1 MSVTNVTCKI
11 GDKEIKFE
19 TGKLALQAPGAVVV
33 TSGDTNVLVTTVANE
48 TVREGIDFFPLTVDV
63 EERMYSA
70 GKIPGG
76 FFRREG
82 RQTEKAILACRLID
96 RPLRPS
102 FKEGFRC
109 ETQIIATVLSVD
121 NENEYDVLALNA
133 ASLGLQLAGVPLDS
147 PIGAVRMSLI
157 NDNWVPQ
164 ASNTELEDSVFDM
177 VIAGNLNEKGEVDI
191 VMVEA
196 GASDNA
202 FEKIDAG
209 SKAPSEELVADGI
222 DSSKQ
227 FISELIAAQAELVS
241 KNDVP
246 VTDWPLVEDFSKEL
260 KSDIEDSY
268 KSEVENITSITDRK
282 ERSNKQSELEEQ
294 VVEKYINEEEDNTK
308 AIKLAFKSLVKN
320 VVRDRVISGGERLDG
335 RSPTDIREI
344 SAEIGL
350 LPTVHGSSLFL
361 RGETQVLNVTTL
373 GMGRLEQMLDT
384 IDTVTS
390 KRYMHHYNFP
400 PYSTGEA
407 YMMRGPKRREI
418 GHGALAEKALV
429 PVIPTKIDFPY
440 TIRVVSE
447 AISSNGS
454 TSQASVC
461 ASSLSLMAA
470 GVPIREHVAGIAMGL
485 ISKDENYVTLTD
497 ILGAEDALGD
507 MDFKVAGTR
516 NVITALQLDM
526 KIEGLPS
533 DVLRKALNQAMD
545 ARHHILDIMED
556 TISTPA
562 ESLSG
567 NAPRLETVELPKDK
581 IGEVIGPKG
590 KNIRKIEE
598 ETGVSVE
605 IDDDG
610 ILTLG
615 STEEDSLA
623 AAKEMVMLIIDPP
636 EVEVDTDYDGE
647 VVSVA
652 TYGAFIN
659 ILPGRDGLL
668 HISKFHSEKRVK
680 NPENVLNIGDK
691 IKVHVDSIENGKVS
705 LSLLEDL
712 DIPEESIDTGG
723 GNRGNRD
730 SRPRRNDR
738 SGRGNS
744 GRGNSGRGNS
754 DRGNRSSRQ
763 SDDSSKRKR
772 VSFEDEFEKGI

>member
-1 MSVTNVTCKI
+1 MSIDNVKVDI
-11 GDKEIKFE
+11 GKAEIGFE
-19 TGKLALQAPGAVVV
+19 TGKLALQAPGSVVV
-33 TSGDTNVLVTTVANE
+33 TSGDTTVLVTTVANKS
-48 TVREGIDFFPLTVDV
+48 VRDGIDFFPLTVDV

-102 FKEGFRC
+102 FKDGFRC

-121 NENEYDVLALNA
+121 NENEYDILALNA
-133 ASLGLQLAGVPLDS
+133 ASLGLQLAGVPLES
-147 PIGAVRMSLI
+147 AVGAVRMSLI
-157 NDNWVPQ
+157 NDNWVVQ
-164 ASNTELEDSVFDM
+164 ATNSELEDSVFDM
-177 VIAGNLNEKGEVDI
+177 VVAGSLNPKGEIDI

-196 GASDNA
+196 GATDNA
-202 FEKIDAG
+202 FAKIDEG
-209 SKAPSEELVADGI
+209 SAAPSENIVADGI
-222 DSSKQ
+222 DMSKE
-227 FISELIAAQAELVS
+227 FISKLIEAQKELVV
-241 KNDVP
+241 KRDVP
-246 VTDWPLVEDFSKEL
+246 EIDWPIVEDYSEEL
-260 KSDIEDSY
+260 KSQISEAFGSDIE
-268 KSEVENITSITDRK
+268 TAMAITDRA
-282 ERSNKQSELEEQ
+282 ERSEKQSELQEQ
-294 VVEKYINEEEDNTK
+294 AVEKFLDEEDDNTK
-308 AIKLAFKSLVKN
+308 AIKLAFKSIVKN
-320 VVRDRVISGGERLDG
+320 TVRDRVLSGGARLDG
-335 RSPTDIREI
+335 RTPTDIRNI
-344 SAEIGL
+344 SAEINL

-373 GMGRLEQMLDT
+373 GMSRLEQMLDT

-407 YMMRGPKRREI
+407 YPMRGPKRREI

-429 PVIPTKIDFPY
+429 PVVPPKVDFPY

-485 ISKDENYVTLTD
+485 ISKDDTYVTLTD

-526 KIEGLPS
+526 KIEGLPA

-556 TISTPA
+556 TIAEPA

-567 NAPRLETVELPKDK
+567 NAPRLETIELPKDK

-590 KNIRKIEE
+590 KNIKKIEE
-598 ETGVSVE
+598 ETGCSVE

-615 STEEDSLA
+615 STEEEAIA
-623 AAKEMVMLIIDPP
+623 AGKEMVMMIIDPP
-636 EVEVDTDYDGE
+636 EAEVGAEYDGE
-647 VVSVA
+647 IVSVA
-652 TYGAFIN
+652 TYGAFVN

-668 HISKFHSEKRVK
+668 HVSKFHSSKRV
-680 NPENVLNIGDK
+680 NNTEAVVSVGDK
-691 IKVHVDSIENGKVS
+691 VKVKVDSIENGKVS
-705 LSLLEDL
+705 LSPVEDL
-712 DIPEESIDTGG
+712 EVPDDAVGDGNNKSNDRRPPRNKSNYRN
-723 GNRGNRD
+723 NRGERKPKN
-730 SRPRRNDR
+730 
-738 SGRGNS
+738 GGK
-744 GRGNSGRGNS
+744 
-754 DRGNRSSRQ
+754 SSN
-763 SDDSSKRKR
+763 RKR
-772 VSFEDEFEKGI
+772 VSFEDEFEKGL

>member
-1 MSVTNVTCKI
+1 MSIDNVKVNI
-11 GDKEIKFE
+11 GNAEIGFE
-19 TGKLALQAPGAVVV
+19 TGKLALQAPGSVVV
-33 TSGDTNVLVTTVANE
+33 TSGNTTVLVTTVANKS
-48 TVREGIDFFPLTVDV
+48 VRDGIDFFPLTVDV

-102 FKEGFRC
+102 FKDGFRC

-121 NENEYDVLALNA
+121 NENEYDILALNA
-133 ASLGLQLAGVPLDS
+133 ASLGLQLAGVPLES
-147 PIGAVRMSLI
+147 AVGAVRMSLI
-157 NDNWVPQ
+157 NDNWVVQ
-164 ASNTELEDSVFDM
+164 ATNTELEESVFDM
-177 VIAGNLNEKGEVDI
+177 VVAGSLNPKGEIDI

-196 GASDNA
+196 GATDNA
-202 FEKIDAG
+202 FNKIDEG
-209 SKAPSEELVADGI
+209 SAAPSENIVADGI
-222 DSSKQ
+222 DMSKE
-227 FISELIAAQAELVS
+227 FIAKLIEAQKELVA
-241 KNDVP
+241 KRDVP
-246 VTDWPLVEDFSKEL
+246 EIDWPIVEDYSEEL
-260 KSDIEDSY
+260 KSQISEAFGSDIEATM
-268 KSEVENITSITDRK
+268 VITDRA
-282 ERSNKQSELEEQ
+282 ERSEKQSELQELA
-294 VVEKYINEEEDNTK
+294 VEKFLDEEDDNTK
-308 AIKLAFKSLVKN
+308 AIKLAFKSIVKN
-320 VVRDRVISGGERLDG
+320 TVRDRVLSGGARLDG
-335 RSPTDIREI
+335 RTPTDIRNI
-344 SAEIGL
+344 SAEINL

-373 GMGRLEQMLDT
+373 GMSRLEQMLDT

-407 YMMRGPKRREI
+407 YPMRGPKRREI

-429 PVIPTKIDFPY
+429 PVIPPKVDFPY

-485 ISKDENYVTLTD
+485 ISKDDTYVTLTD

-526 KIEGLPS
+526 KIEGLPA
-533 DVLRKALNQAMD
+533 DVLREALNQAMD

-556 TISTPA
+556 TIAEPA

-567 NAPRLETVELPKDK
+567 NAPRLETIELPKDK

-590 KNIRKIEE
+590 KNIKKIEE
-598 ETGVSVE
+598 ETGCTVE

-615 STEEDSLA
+615 STEEEAIA
-623 AAKEMVMLIIDPP
+623 AGKEMVMLIIDPP
-636 EVEVDTDYDGE
+636 EAEVGAEYDGE

-652 TYGAFIN
+652 TYGAFVN

-668 HISKFHSEKRVK
+668 HVSKFHSTKRV
-680 NPENVLNIGDK
+680 NSTESVVTVGDK
-691 IKVHVDSIENGKVS
+691 IKVKVDSIENGKVS
-705 LSLLEDL
+705 LSPVEDL
-712 DIPEESIDTGG
+712 DVPDDAVSE
-723 GNRGNRD
+723 GNNK
-730 SRPRRNDR
+730 SNDR
-738 SGRGNS
+738 RPPRNRSNNRNNKGERNSKNS
-744 GRGNSGRGNS
+744 GK
-754 DRGNRSSRQ
+754 SSN
-763 SDDSSKRKR
+763 RKR
-772 VSFEDEFEKGI
+772 VSFEDDFEKGL

>member
-1 MSVTNVTCKI
+1 MSIDNVKVDI
-11 GDKEIKFE
+11 GKAEIGFE
-19 TGKLALQAPGAVVV
+19 TGKLALQAPGSVVV
-33 TSGDTNVLVTTVANE
+33 TSGDTTVLVTTVANKS
-48 TVREGIDFFPLTVDV
+48 VRDGIDFFPLTVDV

-102 FKEGFRC
+102 FKDGFRC

-121 NENEYDVLALNA
+121 NENEYDILALNA
-133 ASLGLQLAGVPLDS
+133 ASLGLQLAGVPLES
-147 PIGAVRMSLI
+147 AVGAVRMSLI
-157 NDNWVPQ
+157 NDNWVVQ
-164 ASNTELEDSVFDM
+164 ATNSELEDSVFDM
-177 VIAGNLNEKGEVDI
+177 VVAGSLNPKGEIDI

-196 GASDNA
+196 GATDNA
-202 FEKIDAG
+202 FAKIDEG
-209 SKAPSEELVADGI
+209 SAAPSENIVADGI
-222 DSSKQ
+222 DMSKE
-227 FISELIAAQAELVS
+227 FIAKLIEAQKELVA
-241 KNDVP
+241 KRDVP
-246 VTDWPLVEDFSKEL
+246 EIDWPIIEDYSEEL
-260 KSDIEDSY
+260 KSQISEAFGSDIEAAMA
-268 KSEVENITSITDRK
+268 ITDRA
-282 ERSNKQSELEEQ
+282 ERSEKQSELQEQ
-294 VVEKYINEEEDNTK
+294 AVEKFLDEEDDNTK
-308 AIKLAFKSLVKN
+308 AIKLAFKSIVKN
-320 VVRDRVISGGERLDG
+320 TVRDRVLSGGARLDG
-335 RSPTDIREI
+335 RTPTDIRNI
-344 SAEIGL
+344 SAEINL

-373 GMGRLEQMLDT
+373 GMSRLEQMLDT

-407 YMMRGPKRREI
+407 YPMRGPKRREI

-429 PVIPTKIDFPY
+429 PVVPPKVDFPY

-485 ISKDENYVTLTD
+485 ISKDDTYVTLTD

-526 KIEGLPS
+526 KIEGLPA

-556 TISTPA
+556 TISEPA

-567 NAPRLETVELPKDK
+567 NAPRLETIELPKDK

-590 KNIRKIEE
+590 KNIKKIEE
-598 ETGVSVE
+598 ETGCSVE

-615 STEEDSLA
+615 STEEEAIA
-623 AAKEMVMLIIDPP
+623 AGKEMVMMIIDPP
-636 EVEVDTDYDGE
+636 EAEVGAAYDGE

-668 HISKFHSEKRVK
+668 HVSRFHSSKRV
-680 NPENVLNIGDK
+680 NNTEAVVSVGDK
-691 IKVHVDSIENGKVS
+691 IKVTVDSIENGKVS
-705 LSLLEDL
+705 LSPVEDL
-712 DIPEESIDTGG
+712 DIPEEAEGG
-723 GNRGNRD
+723 DSKNSRDRKPSRSRNGNRNGRDKKSENR
-730 SRPRRNDR
+730 
-738 SGRGNS
+738 GK
-744 GRGNSGRGNS
+744 
-754 DRGNRSSRQ
+754 SSN
-763 SDDSSKRKR
+763 RKR
-772 VSFEDEFEKGI
+772 VSFEDEFEKGL

>member
-1 MSVTNVTCKI
+1 MSIDNVKVNI
-11 GDKEIKFE
+11 GNSEIGFE
-19 TGKLALQAPGAVVV
+19 TGKLALQAPGSVVV
-33 TSGDTNVLVTTVANE
+33 TSGDTTVLVTTVANKS
-48 TVREGIDFFPLTVDV
+48 VRDGIDFFPLTVDV

-102 FKEGFRC
+102 FKDGFRC

-121 NENEYDVLALNA
+121 NENEYDILALNA
-133 ASLGLQLAGVPLDS
+133 ASLGLQLAGVPLES
-147 PIGAVRMSLI
+147 AVGAVRMSLI
-157 NDNWVPQ
+157 NDNWVVQ
-164 ASNTELEDSVFDM
+164 ATNSELEDSVFDM
-177 VIAGNLNEKGEVDI
+177 VVAGSLNPKGEIDI

-196 GASDNA
+196 GATDNA
-202 FEKIDAG
+202 FAKIDEG
-209 SKAPSEELVADGI
+209 SAAPSENIVADGI
-222 DSSKQ
+222 DMSKE
-227 FISELIAAQAELVS
+227 FILKLIEAQKELVA
-241 KNDVP
+241 KRDVP
-246 VTDWPLVEDFSKEL
+246 EVDWPIIEDYSEEL
-260 KSDIEDSY
+260 KSQISEVFGSDIE
-268 KSEVENITSITDRK
+268 TAMALTDRS
-282 ERSNKQSELEEQ
+282 ERSEKQSELQELA
-294 VVEKYINEEEDNTK
+294 VEKFLDEEDDNTK
-308 AIKLAFKSLVKN
+308 AIKLAFKSIVKN
-320 VVRDRVISGGERLDG
+320 TVRDRVLSGGARLDG
-335 RSPTDIREI
+335 RTPTDIRNI
-344 SAEIGL
+344 SAEINL

-373 GMGRLEQMLDT
+373 GMSRLEQMLDT

-407 YMMRGPKRREI
+407 YPMRGPKRREI

-429 PVIPTKIDFPY
+429 PVIPPKVDFPY

-485 ISKDENYVTLTD
+485 ISKDETYVTLTD

-526 KIEGLPS
+526 KIEGLPA

-556 TISTPA
+556 TIAEPA

-567 NAPRLETVELPKDK
+567 NAPRLETIELPKDK

-590 KNIRKIEE
+590 KNIKKIEE
-598 ETGVSVE
+598 ETGCSVE

-615 STEEDSLA
+615 STEEEAIA
-623 AAKEMVMLIIDPP
+623 AGKEMVMMIIDPP
-636 EVEVDTDYDGE
+636 EAEVGAIYDGE
-647 VVSVA
+647 IVSVA
-652 TYGAFIN
+652 TYGAFVN

-668 HISKFHSEKRVK
+668 HVSKFHSSKRV
-680 NPENVLNIGDK
+680 NNTEAVVSVGDK
-691 IKVHVDSIENGKVS
+691 VKVKVDSIENGKVS
-705 LSLLEDL
+705 LSPVEDL
-712 DIPEESIDTGG
+712 EVPDDAVGDGNNKSNDRRPPRNKPNNRN
-723 GNRGNRD
+723 NRGERKPKN
-730 SRPRRNDR
+730 
-738 SGRGNS
+738 GGK
-744 GRGNSGRGNS
+744 
-754 DRGNRSSRQ
+754 SSN
-763 SDDSSKRKR
+763 RKR
-772 VSFEDEFEKGI
+772 VSFEDEFEKGL

>member
-1 MSVTNVTCKI
+1 MSIDNVKVDI
-11 GDKEIKFE
+11 GKAEIGFE
-19 TGKLALQAPGAVVV
+19 TGKLALQAPGSVVV
-33 TSGDTNVLVTTVANE
+33 TSGDTTVLVTTVANKS
-48 TVREGIDFFPLTVDV
+48 VRDGIDFFPLTVDV

-102 FKEGFRC
+102 FKDGFRC

-121 NENEYDVLALNA
+121 NENEYDILALNA
-133 ASLGLQLAGVPLDS
+133 ASLGLQLAGVPLES
-147 PIGAVRMSLI
+147 AVGAVRMSLI
-157 NDNWVPQ
+157 NDNWVVQ
-164 ASNTELEDSVFDM
+164 ATNSELEDSVFDM
-177 VIAGNLNEKGEVDI
+177 VVAGSLNPKGEIDI

-196 GASDNA
+196 GATDNA
-202 FEKIDAG
+202 FAKIDEG
-209 SKAPSEELVADGI
+209 SAAPSENIVADGI
-222 DSSKQ
+222 DMSKEY
-227 FISELIAAQAELVS
+227 IAKLIEAQKELVA
-241 KNDVP
+241 KRDVP
-246 VTDWPLVEDFSKEL
+246 EIDWPIIEDYPEEL
-260 KSDIEDSY
+260 KSQISDAFGSDIE
-268 KSEVENITSITDRK
+268 VAMAITDRA
-282 ERSNKQSELEEQ
+282 ERSEKQSELQEQ
-294 VVEKYINEEEDNTK
+294 AVEKFLDEEDDNTK
-308 AIKLAFKSLVKN
+308 AIKLAFKSIVKN
-320 VVRDRVISGGERLDG
+320 TVRDRVLSGGARLDG
-335 RSPTDIREI
+335 RTPTDIRNI
-344 SAEIGL
+344 SAEINL

-373 GMGRLEQMLDT
+373 GMSRLEQMLDT

-407 YMMRGPKRREI
+407 YPMRGPKRREI

-429 PVIPTKIDFPY
+429 PVVPPKIDFPY

-485 ISKDENYVTLTD
+485 ISKDDTYVTLTD

-526 KIEGLPS
+526 KIEGLPA

-556 TISTPA
+556 TIAEPA

-567 NAPRLETVELPKDK
+567 NAPRLETIELPKDK

-590 KNIRKIEE
+590 KNIKKIEE
-598 ETGVSVE
+598 ETGCSVE

-615 STEEDSLA
+615 STEEEAIA
-623 AAKEMVMLIIDPP
+623 AGKEMVMMIIDPP
-636 EVEVDTDYDGE
+636 EAEVGAEYDGE
-647 VVSVA
+647 IVSVA
-652 TYGAFIN
+652 TYGAFVN

-668 HISKFHSEKRVK
+668 HVSKFHSSKRV
-680 NPENVLNIGDK
+680 NNTEAVVSVGDK
-691 IKVHVDSIENGKVS
+691 VKVKVDSIENGKVS
-705 LSLLEDL
+705 LSPVEDL
-712 DIPEESIDTGG
+712 EVPDDAVGDGNNKSNDRRPPRNKSNNRN
-723 GNRGNRD
+723 NRGERKPKN
-730 SRPRRNDR
+730 
-738 SGRGNS
+738 GGK
-744 GRGNSGRGNS
+744 
-754 DRGNRSSRQ
+754 SSN
-763 SDDSSKRKR
+763 RKR
-772 VSFEDEFEKGI
+772 VSFEDEFEKGL

>member
-1 MSVTNVTCKI
+1 MSIDNVKVDI
-11 GDKEIKFE
+11 GKAEIGFE
-19 TGKLALQAPGAVVV
+19 TGKLALQAPGSVVV
-33 TSGDTNVLVTTVANE
+33 TSGDTTVLVTTVANKS
-48 TVREGIDFFPLTVDV
+48 VRDGIDFFPLTVDV

-102 FKEGFRC
+102 FKDGFRC

-121 NENEYDVLALNA
+121 NENEYDILALNA
-133 ASLGLQLAGVPLDS
+133 ASLGLQLAGVPLES
-147 PIGAVRMSLI
+147 AVGAVRMSLI
-157 NDNWVPQ
+157 NDNWVVQ
-164 ASNTELEDSVFDM
+164 ATNSELEDSVFDM
-177 VIAGNLNEKGEVDI
+177 VVAGSLNPKGEIDI

-196 GASDNA
+196 GATDNA
-202 FEKIDAG
+202 FAKIDEG
-209 SKAPSEELVADGI
+209 SAAPSENIVADGI
-222 DSSKQ
+222 DMSKE
-227 FISELIAAQAELVS
+227 FISKLIEAQKELVA
-241 KNDVP
+241 KRDVP
-246 VTDWPLVEDFSKEL
+246 EIDWPIIEDYSEEL
-260 KSDIEDSY
+260 KSQISEVFGSDIE
-268 KSEVENITSITDRK
+268 TAMAITDRA
-282 ERSNKQSELEEQ
+282 ERSEKQSELQEQ
-294 VVEKYINEEEDNTK
+294 AVEKFLDEEDDNTK
-308 AIKLAFKSLVKN
+308 AIKLAFKSIIKN
-320 VVRDRVISGGERLDG
+320 TVRDRVLSGGSRLDG
-335 RSPTDIREI
+335 RTPTDIRNI
-344 SAEIGL
+344 SAEINL

-373 GMGRLEQMLDT
+373 GMSRLEQMLDT

-407 YMMRGPKRREI
+407 YPMRGPKRREI

-429 PVIPTKIDFPY
+429 PVIPPKVDFPY

-485 ISKDENYVTLTD
+485 ISKDDTYVTLTD

-556 TISTPA
+556 TISEPA

-567 NAPRLETVELPKDK
+567 NAPRLETIELPKDK

-590 KNIRKIEE
+590 KNIKKIEE
-598 ETGVSVE
+598 ETGCSVE

-615 STEEDSLA
+615 STEEEAIA
-623 AAKEMVMLIIDPP
+623 AGKEMVMMIIDPP
-636 EVEVDTDYDGE
+636 EAEVGASYDGE

-668 HISKFHSEKRVK
+668 HVSRFHSSKRV
-680 NPENVLNIGDK
+680 NNTEAVVSVGDK
-691 IKVHVDSIENGKVS
+691 IKVTVDSIENGKVS
-705 LSLLEDL
+705 LSPVEDL
-712 DIPEESIDTGG
+712 DIPEEAEGG
-723 GNRGNRD
+723 DSKNSRDRKPSKSRNGNRNGRDKKSENR
-730 SRPRRNDR
+730 
-738 SGRGNS
+738 GK
-744 GRGNSGRGNS
+744 
-754 DRGNRSSRQ
+754 SSN
-763 SDDSSKRKR
+763 RKR
-772 VSFEDEFEKGI
+772 VSFEDEFEKGL

>member
-1 MSVTNVTCKI
+1 MSIDNVKVDI
-11 GDKEIKFE
+11 GKAEIGFE
-19 TGKLALQAPGAVVV
+19 TGKLALQAPGSVVV
-33 TSGDTNVLVTTVANE
+33 TSGDTTVLVTTVANKS
-48 TVREGIDFFPLTVDV
+48 VRDGIDFFPLTVDV

-102 FKEGFRC
+102 FKDGFRC

-121 NENEYDVLALNA
+121 NENEYDILALNA
-133 ASLGLQLAGVPLDS
+133 ASLGLQLAGVPLES
-147 PIGAVRMSLI
+147 AVGAVRMSLI
-157 NDNWVPQ
+157 NDNWVVQ
-164 ASNTELEDSVFDM
+164 ATNSELEDSVFDM
-177 VIAGNLNEKGEVDI
+177 VVAGSLNPKGEIDI

-196 GASDNA
+196 GATDNA
-202 FEKIDAG
+202 FAKIDEG
-209 SKAPSEELVADGI
+209 SAAPSENIVADGI
-222 DSSKQ
+222 DMSKE
-227 FISELIAAQAELVS
+227 FISKLIEAQKELVA
-241 KNDVP
+241 KRDLP
-246 VTDWPLVEDFSKEL
+246 EIDWPIIEDYSEEL
-260 KSDIEDSY
+260 KSQISEAFGSDIE
-268 KSEVENITSITDRK
+268 TAMAITDRA
-282 ERSNKQSELEEQ
+282 ERSEKQSELQEQ
-294 VVEKYINEEEDNTK
+294 AVEKFLDEEDDNTK
-308 AIKLAFKSLVKN
+308 AIKLAFKSIVKN
-320 VVRDRVISGGERLDG
+320 TVRDRVLSGGARLDG
-335 RSPTDIREI
+335 RTPTDIRNI
-344 SAEIGL
+344 SAEINL

-373 GMGRLEQMLDT
+373 GMSRLEQMLDT

-407 YMMRGPKRREI
+407 YPMRGPKRREI

-429 PVIPTKIDFPY
+429 PVVPPKVDFPY

-485 ISKDENYVTLTD
+485 ISKDDTYVTLTD

-526 KIEGLPS
+526 KIEGLPA

-556 TISTPA
+556 TIAEPA

-567 NAPRLETVELPKDK
+567 NAPRLETIELPKDK

-590 KNIRKIEE
+590 KNIKKIEE
-598 ETGVSVE
+598 ETGCSVE

-615 STEEDSLA
+615 STEEEAIA
-623 AAKEMVMLIIDPP
+623 AGKEMVMMIIDPP
-636 EVEVDTDYDGE
+636 EAEVGAEYDGE
-647 VVSVA
+647 IVSVA
-652 TYGAFIN
+652 TYGAFVN

-668 HISKFHSEKRVK
+668 HVSKFHSSKRV
-680 NPENVLNIGDK
+680 NNTEAVVSVGDK
-691 IKVHVDSIENGKVS
+691 VKVKVDSIENGKVS
-705 LSLLEDL
+705 LSPVEDL
-712 DIPEESIDTGG
+712 EVPDDAVGDGNNKSNDRRPPRNKSNNRN
-723 GNRGNRD
+723 NRGERKPKN
-730 SRPRRNDR
+730 
-738 SGRGNS
+738 GGK
-744 GRGNSGRGNS
+744 
-754 DRGNRSSRQ
+754 SSN
-763 SDDSSKRKR
+763 RKR
-772 VSFEDEFEKGI
+772 VSFEDEFEKGL

>member
-63 EERMYSA
+63 EERMYAA

-282 ERSNKQSELEEQ
+282 ERSNKQSELEEK

-744 GRGNSGRGNS
+744 GRGNS

>member
-1 MSVTNVTCKI
+1 MSIDNVKVNI
-11 GDKEIKFE
+11 GNAEIGFE
-19 TGKLALQAPGAVVV
+19 TGKLALQAPGSVVV
-33 TSGDTNVLVTTVANE
+33 TSGDTTVLVTTVANKS
-48 TVREGIDFFPLTVDV
+48 VRDGIDFFPLTVDV

-102 FKEGFRC
+102 FKDGFRC

-121 NENEYDVLALNA
+121 NENEYDILALNA
-133 ASLGLQLAGVPLDS
+133 ASLGLQLAGVPLES
-147 PIGAVRMSLI
+147 AVGAVRMSLI
-157 NDNWVPQ
+157 NDNWVVQ
-164 ASNTELEDSVFDM
+164 ATNTELEESVFDM
-177 VIAGNLNEKGEVDI
+177 VVAGSLNPKGEIDI

-196 GASDNA
+196 GATDNA
-202 FEKIDAG
+202 FNKIDEG
-209 SKAPSEELVADGI
+209 SAAPSENIVADGI
-222 DSSKQ
+222 DMSKE
-227 FISELIAAQAELVS
+227 FISKLIEAQKELVA
-241 KNDVP
+241 KRDVP
-246 VTDWPLVEDFSKEL
+246 EVDWPIIEDYSEEL
-260 KSDIEDSY
+260 KSQISEAFGSDIE
-268 KSEVENITSITDRK
+268 TAMAITDRS
-282 ERSNKQSELEEQ
+282 ERSEKQSALEEQ
-294 VVEKYINEEEDNTK
+294 AVEKFLDEEDDNTK
-308 AIKLAFKSLVKN
+308 AIKLAFKSIVKN
-320 VVRDRVISGGERLDG
+320 TVRDRVLSGGARLDG
-335 RSPTDIREI
+335 RTPTDIRNI
-344 SAEIGL
+344 SAEINL

-373 GMGRLEQMLDT
+373 GMSRLEQMLDT

-407 YMMRGPKRREI
+407 YPMRGPKRREI
-418 GHGALAEKALV
+418 GHGALAEKASV
-429 PVIPTKIDFPY
+429 PVIPPKVDFPY

-485 ISKDENYVTLTD
+485 ISKDDTYVTLTD

-526 KIEGLPS
+526 KIEGLPA

-556 TISTPA
+556 TIAEPA

-567 NAPRLETVELPKDK
+567 NAPRLETIELPKDK

-590 KNIRKIEE
+590 KNIKKIEE
-598 ETGVSVE
+598 ETGCSVE

-615 STEEDSLA
+615 STEEEAIA
-623 AAKEMVMLIIDPP
+623 AGKEMVMLIIDPP
-636 EVEVDTDYDGE
+636 EAEVGAQYDGE

-668 HISKFHSEKRVK
+668 HVSKFHSSKRV
-680 NPENVLNIGDK
+680 NNTEAVVSVGDK
-691 IKVHVDSIENGKVS
+691 IKVNVDSIENGKVS
-705 LSLLEDL
+705 LSPVEDL
-712 DIPEESIDTGG
+712 DIPEEAEGG
-723 GNRGNRD
+723 DSKNSRDRKPSRSRNGNRNGRD
-730 SRPRRNDR
+730 KK
-738 SGRGNS
+738 
-744 GRGNSGRGNS
+744 S
-754 DRGNRSSRQ
+754 DNGGKSSN
-763 SDDSSKRKR
+763 RKR
-772 VSFEDEFEKGI
+772 VSFEDEFEKGL

>member
-1 MSVTNVTCKI
+1 MSIDNVKVDI
-11 GDKEIKFE
+11 GKAEIGFE
-19 TGKLALQAPGAVVV
+19 TGKLALQAPGSVVV
-33 TSGDTNVLVTTVANE
+33 TSGDTTVLVTTVANKS
-48 TVREGIDFFPLTVDV
+48 VRDGIDFFPLTVDV

-102 FKEGFRC
+102 FKDGFRC

-121 NENEYDVLALNA
+121 NENEYDILALNA
-133 ASLGLQLAGVPLDS
+133 ASLGLQLAGVPLES
-147 PIGAVRMSLI
+147 AVGAVRMSLI
-157 NDNWVPQ
+157 NDNWVVQ
-164 ASNTELEDSVFDM
+164 ATNSELEDSVFDM
-177 VIAGNLNEKGEVDI
+177 VVAGSLNPKGEIDI

-196 GASDNA
+196 GATDNA
-202 FEKIDAG
+202 FAKIDEG
-209 SKAPSEELVADGI
+209 SAAPSENIVADGI
-222 DSSKQ
+222 DMSKE
-227 FISELIAAQAELVS
+227 FISKLIEAQKELVA
-241 KNDVP
+241 KKDVP
-246 VTDWPLVEDFSKEL
+246 EIDWPIIEDYSEEL
-260 KSDIEDSY
+260 KSQISEAFGSDIE
-268 KSEVENITSITDRK
+268 TAMAITDRA
-282 ERSNKQSELEEQ
+282 ERSEKQSELQEQ
-294 VVEKYINEEEDNTK
+294 AVEKFLDEEDDNTK
-308 AIKLAFKSLVKN
+308 AIKLAFKSIVKN
-320 VVRDRVISGGERLDG
+320 TVRDRVLSGGARLDG
-335 RSPTDIREI
+335 RTPTDIRNI
-344 SAEIGL
+344 SAEINL

-373 GMGRLEQMLDT
+373 GMSRLEQMLDT

-407 YMMRGPKRREI
+407 YPMRGPKRREI

-429 PVIPTKIDFPY
+429 PVVPPKVDFPY

-485 ISKDENYVTLTD
+485 ISKDDTYVTLTD

-526 KIEGLPS
+526 KIEGLPA

-556 TISTPA
+556 TIAEPA

-567 NAPRLETVELPKDK
+567 NAPRLETIELPKDK

-590 KNIRKIEE
+590 KNIKKIEE
-598 ETGVSVE
+598 ETGCSVE

-615 STEEDSLA
+615 STEEEAIA
-623 AAKEMVMLIIDPP
+623 AGKEMVMMIIDPP
-636 EVEVDTDYDGE
+636 EAEVGAEYDGE
-647 VVSVA
+647 IVSVA
-652 TYGAFIN
+652 TYGAFVN

-668 HISKFHSEKRVK
+668 HVSKFHSSKRV
-680 NPENVLNIGDK
+680 NNTEAVVSVGDK
-691 IKVHVDSIENGKVS
+691 VKVKVDSIENGKVS
-705 LSLLEDL
+705 LSPVEDL
-712 DIPEESIDTGG
+712 EVPDDAVGDGNNKSNDRRPPRNKSNNRN
-723 GNRGNRD
+723 NRGERKPKN
-730 SRPRRNDR
+730 
-738 SGRGNS
+738 GGK
-744 GRGNSGRGNS
+744 
-754 DRGNRSSRQ
+754 SSN
-763 SDDSSKRKR
+763 RKR
-772 VSFEDEFEKGI
+772 VSFEDEFEKGL

>member
-1 MSVTNVTCKI
+1 MSIDNVKVNI
-11 GDKEIKFE
+11 GNSEIAFE
-19 TGKLALQAPGAVVV
+19 TGKLAIQAPGSVVV
-33 TSGDTNVLVTTVANE
+33 TSGDTNVLVTTVANKS
-48 TVREGIDFFPLTVDV
+48 VRDGIDFFPLTVDV

-121 NENEYDVLALNA
+121 NENEYDILALNA
-133 ASLGLQLAGVPLDS
+133 ASLGLQLAGVPLES
-147 PIGAVRMSLI
+147 AVGAVRMSLI
-157 NDNWVPQ
+157 NDNWVVQ
-164 ASNTELEDSVFDM
+164 ATNSELEESVFDM
-177 VIAGNLNEKGEVDI
+177 VVAGSLNSNGEVDI

-196 GASDNA
+196 GATDNA
-202 FEKIDAG
+202 LDKIEEG
-209 SKAPSEELVADGI
+209 STAPSENIVADGI
-222 DSSKQ
+222 DASKEY
-227 FISELIAAQAELVS
+227 IGKLIEAQKELVS
-241 KNDVP
+241 KREIP
-246 VTDWPLVEDFSKEL
+246 QIEWPIVEDYSEEL
-260 KSDIEDSY
+260 KKQINDDFASDIEAAMAL
-268 KSEVENITSITDRK
+268 TDRA
-282 ERSNKQSELEEQ
+282 ERSEKQGQLEEQ
-294 VVEKYINEEEDNTK
+294 AIEKYLNEDEDNTK
-308 AIKLAFKSLVKN
+308 AIKLAFKSIVKN
-320 VVRDRVISGGERLDG
+320 TVRDRVLSGGARLDG
-335 RSPTDIREI
+335 RTPTDIRNI
-344 SAEIGL
+344 SAEIDL

-373 GMGRLEQMLDT
+373 GMSRLEQMLDT

-407 YMMRGPKRREI
+407 YPMRGPKRREI

-429 PVIPTKIDFPY
+429 PVIPPKVDFPY

-470 GVPIREHVAGIAMGL
+470 GVPIKEHVAGIAMGL
-485 ISKDENYVTLTD
+485 ISKDDTYVTLTD

-526 KIEGLPS
+526 KIEGLPA

-556 TISTPA
+556 TISEPA

-567 NAPRLETVELPKDK
+567 NAPRLETIELPKDK

-590 KNIRKIEE
+590 KNIKKIEE
-598 ETGVSVE
+598 ETGCSVE

-615 STEEDSLA
+615 STEEEAIA
-623 AAKEMVMLIIDPP
+623 AGKEMVMLIIDPP
-636 EVEVDTDYDGE
+636 EAEVGAQYDGE

-652 TYGAFIN
+652 TYGAFVN

-668 HISKFHSEKRVK
+668 HVSKFHSSKRV
-680 NPENVLNIGDK
+680 NNTEAVVSVGDK
-691 IKVHVDSIENGKVS
+691 IKVNVDSIENGKVS
-705 LSLLEDL
+705 LSPVEDL
-712 DIPEESIDTGG
+712 EIPEEAEGG
-723 GNRGNRD
+723 DSKNSRDRKPSRSKNGNRNGRDKKPGN
-730 SRPRRNDR
+730 N
-738 SGRGNS
+738 GK
-744 GRGNSGRGNS
+744 
-754 DRGNRSSRQ
+754 SSN
-763 SDDSSKRKR
+763 RKR
-772 VSFEDEFEKGI
+772 VSFEDEFEKGL

>member
-1 MSVTNVTCKI
+1 MSIDNVKVSI
-11 GDKEIKFE
+11 GNSEIAFE
-19 TGKLALQAPGAVVV
+19 TGKLALQAPGSVVV
-33 TSGDTNVLVTTVANE
+33 TSGDTNVLVTTVANKS
-48 TVREGIDFFPLTVDV
+48 VRDGIDFFPLTVDV

-121 NENEYDVLALNA
+121 NENEYDILALNA
-133 ASLGLQLAGVPLDS
+133 ASLGLQLAGVPLES
-147 PIGAVRMSLI
+147 AVGAVRMSLI
-157 NDNWVPQ
+157 NDNWVVQ
-164 ASNTELEDSVFDM
+164 ATNSELEESVFDM
-177 VIAGNLNEKGEVDI
+177 VVAGSLNSNGEVDI

-196 GASDNA
+196 GATDNA
-202 FEKIDAG
+202 LDKIEEG
-209 SKAPSEELVADGI
+209 STAPSENIVADGI
-222 DSSKQ
+222 DASKEY
-227 FISELIAAQAELVS
+227 IGKLIEAQKELVS
-241 KNDVP
+241 KREIP
-246 VTDWPLVEDFSKEL
+246 QIEWPIVEDYSEEL
-260 KSDIEDSY
+260 KKQINDDFASDIEAAMAL
-268 KSEVENITSITDRK
+268 TDRA
-282 ERSNKQSELEEQ
+282 ERSEKQGQLEEQ
-294 VVEKYINEEEDNTK
+294 AIEKYLNEDEDNTK
-308 AIKLAFKSLVKN
+308 AIKLAFKSIVKN
-320 VVRDRVISGGERLDG
+320 TVRDRVLSGGARLDG
-335 RSPTDIREI
+335 RTPTDIRNI
-344 SAEIGL
+344 SAEIDL

-373 GMGRLEQMLDT
+373 GMSRLEQMLDT

-407 YMMRGPKRREI
+407 YPMRGPKRREI

-429 PVIPTKIDFPY
+429 PVIPPKVDFPY

-470 GVPIREHVAGIAMGL
+470 GVPIKEHVAGIAMGL
-485 ISKDENYVTLTD
+485 ISKDDTYVTLTD

-526 KIEGLPS
+526 KIEGLPA

-556 TISTPA
+556 TISEPA

-567 NAPRLETVELPKDK
+567 NAPRLETIELPKDK

-590 KNIRKIEE
+590 KNIKKIEE
-598 ETGVSVE
+598 ETGCSVE

-615 STEEDSLA
+615 STEEEAIA
-623 AAKEMVMLIIDPP
+623 AGKEMVMLIIDPP
-636 EVEVDTDYDGE
+636 EAEVGAQYDGE

-652 TYGAFIN
+652 TYGAFVN

-668 HISKFHSEKRVK
+668 HVSKFHSSKRV
-680 NPENVLNIGDK
+680 NNTEAVVSVGDK
-691 IKVHVDSIENGKVS
+691 IKVNVDSIENGKVS
-705 LSLLEDL
+705 LSPVEDL
-712 DIPEESIDTGG
+712 EIPEEAEGG
-723 GNRGNRD
+723 DSKNSRDRKPSRSKNGNRNGRDKKPGN
-730 SRPRRNDR
+730 N
-738 SGRGNS
+738 GK
-744 GRGNSGRGNS
+744 
-754 DRGNRSSRQ
+754 SSN
-763 SDDSSKRKR
+763 RKR
-772 VSFEDEFEKGI
+772 VSFEDEFEKGL

>member
-1 MSVTNVTCKI
+1 MSIDNVKVNI
-11 GDKEIKFE
+11 GNAEIGFE
-19 TGKLALQAPGAVVV
+19 TGKLALQAPGSVVV
-33 TSGDTNVLVTTVANE
+33 TSGDTTVLVTTVANKS
-48 TVREGIDFFPLTVDV
+48 VRDGIDFFPLTVDV

-102 FKEGFRC
+102 FKDGFRC

-121 NENEYDVLALNA
+121 NENEYDILALNA
-133 ASLGLQLAGVPLDS
+133 ASLGLQLAGVPLES
-147 PIGAVRMSLI
+147 AVGAVRMSLI
-157 NDNWVPQ
+157 NDNWVVQ
-164 ASNTELEDSVFDM
+164 ATNTELEESVFDM
-177 VIAGNLNEKGEVDI
+177 VVAGSLNPKGEIDI

-196 GASDNA
+196 GATDNA
-202 FEKIDAG
+202 FNKIDEG
-209 SKAPSEELVADGI
+209 SAAPSENIVADGI
-222 DSSKQ
+222 DMSKE
-227 FISELIAAQAELVS
+227 FIAKLIEAQKELVA
-241 KNDVP
+241 KRDVP
-246 VTDWPLVEDFSKEL
+246 EIDWPIVEDYSEEL
-260 KSDIEDSY
+260 KSQISEAFGSDIE
-268 KSEVENITSITDRK
+268 VAMAITDRA
-282 ERSNKQSELEEQ
+282 ERSEKQSELQELA
-294 VVEKYINEEEDNTK
+294 VEKFLDEEDDNTK
-308 AIKLAFKSLVKN
+308 AIKLAFKSIIKN
-320 VVRDRVISGGERLDG
+320 TVRDRVLSGGARLDG
-335 RSPTDIREI
+335 RTPTDIRNI
-344 SAEIGL
+344 SAEINL

-373 GMGRLEQMLDT
+373 GMSRLEQMLDT

-407 YMMRGPKRREI
+407 YPMRGPKRREI

-429 PVIPTKIDFPY
+429 PVIPPKVDFPY

-485 ISKDENYVTLTD
+485 ISKDDTYVTLTD

-526 KIEGLPS
+526 KIEGLPA

-556 TISTPA
+556 TIAEPA

-567 NAPRLETVELPKDK
+567 NAPRLETIELPKDK

-590 KNIRKIEE
+590 KNIKKIEE
-598 ETGVSVE
+598 ETGCSVE

-615 STEEDSLA
+615 STEEEAIA
-623 AAKEMVMLIIDPP
+623 AGKEMVMLIIDPP
-636 EVEVDTDYDGE
+636 EAEVGAEYDGE

-652 TYGAFIN
+652 TYGAFVN

-668 HISKFHSEKRVK
+668 HVSKFHSTKRV
-680 NPENVLNIGDK
+680 NNTESVVTVGDK
-691 IKVHVDSIENGKVS
+691 IKVKVDSIENGKVS
-705 LSLLEDL
+705 LSPVEDL
-712 DIPEESIDTGG
+712 DVPDDAVSE
-723 GNRGNRD
+723 GNNK
-730 SRPRRNDR
+730 SNDR
-738 SGRGNS
+738 RPPRNRSNNRNNKGERNSKNS
-744 GRGNSGRGNS
+744 GK
-754 DRGNRSSRQ
+754 SSN
-763 SDDSSKRKR
+763 RKR
-772 VSFEDEFEKGI
+772 VSFEDDFEKGL

>member
-1 MSVTNVTCKI
+1 MSVTNVTCNI

-19 TGKLALQAPGAVVV
+19 TGKLALQAPGSVVV

-48 TVREGIDFFPLTVDV
+48 SVREGIDFFPLTVDV
-63 EERMYSA
+63 EERMYAA

-102 FKEGFRC
+102 FKDGFRC

-121 NENEYDVLALNA
+121 NENEYDVLSLNA
-133 ASLGLQLAGVPLDS
+133 ASLGLQLAGIPLES
-147 PIGAVRMSLI
+147 PVGAVRMSLI
-157 NDNWVPQ
+157 NDEWVVQ
-164 ASNTELEDSVFDM
+164 ATNTEQEDSIFDM
-177 VIAGNLNEKGEVDI
+177 VIAGKLNENNEIDI

-196 GASDNA
+196 GAKENT
-202 FEKIDAG
+202 FEKIDEG
-209 SKAPSEELVADGI
+209 SLAPSEDIVADGI
-222 DSSKQ
+222 DMSKDY
-227 FISELIAAQAELVS
+227 ILSLINSQKELVS
-241 KNDVP
+241 MNDIP
-246 VTDWPLVEDFSKEL
+246 SIDWPLIEDYTEEL
-260 KSDIEDSY
+260 KSKIETSCKDEL
-268 KSEVENITSITDRK
+268 SEIASINDRS
-282 ERSNKQSELEEQ
+282 ERSSRQNELQEK
-294 VVEKYINEEEDNTK
+294 VVEEFLDEEEDNSK
-308 AIKLAFKSLVKN
+308 AIKLAFKSIFKEL
-320 VVRDRVISGGERLDG
+320 VRDRVVSGGPRLDG
-335 RSPTDIREI
+335 RSPTDIRNISSEI
-344 SAEIGL
+344 NL
-350 LPTVHGSSLFL
+350 LPMVHGSSLFL

-373 GMGRLEQMLDT
+373 GMSRLEQMLDT

-418 GHGALAEKALV
+418 GHGALAEKAIL
-429 PVIPTKIDFPY
+429 PVIPPKADFPY

-470 GVPIREHVAGIAMGL
+470 GVPIREHVSGIAMGL
-485 ISKDENYVTLTD
+485 ISKNNEFVTLTD

-516 NVITALQLDM
+516 GVITALQLDM

-533 DVLRKALNQAMD
+533 DILRKALEQAKD

-556 TISTPA
+556 TISEPA
-562 ESLSG
+562 DSLSG
-567 NAPRLETVELPKDK
+567 NAPRLESIELPKDK

-598 ETGVSVE
+598 ETGASVE

-615 STEEDSLA
+615 STEQESLDT
-623 AAKEMVMLIIDPP
+623 AKEMVMAIIDPEEP
-636 EVEVDTDYDGE
+636 ELNQEYEGE
-647 VVSVA
+647 VVSLA
-652 TYGAFIN
+652 KYGAFIN
-659 ILPGRDGLL
+659 ILPGRDGLM
-668 HISKFHSEKRVK
+668 HISKFHSEIRVGD
-680 NPENVLNIGDK
+680 PEKVLTVGDK
-691 IKVHVDSIENGKVS
+691 IQVVVDSIENGKVG
-705 LSLLEDL
+705 LTPVNDIE
-712 DIPEESIDTGG
+712 IPEDAIEKRQSGKK
-723 GNRGNRD
+723 
-730 SRPRRNDR
+730 DR
-738 SGRGNS
+738 KP
-744 GRGNSGRGNS
+744 
-754 DRGNRSSRQ
+754 RSSKPRENN
-763 SDDSSKRKR
+763 DGNKKRKR

>member
-1 MSVTNVTCKI
+1 MSIDNVKVDI
-11 GDKEIKFE
+11 GKAEIGFE
-19 TGKLALQAPGAVVV
+19 TGKLALQAPGSVVV
-33 TSGDTNVLVTTVANE
+33 TSGDTTVLVTTVANKS
-48 TVREGIDFFPLTVDV
+48 VRDGIDFFPLTVDV

-102 FKEGFRC
+102 FKDGFRC

-121 NENEYDVLALNA
+121 NENEYDILALNA
-133 ASLGLQLAGVPLDS
+133 ASLGLQLAGVPLES
-147 PIGAVRMSLI
+147 AVGAVRMSLI
-157 NDNWVPQ
+157 NDNWVVQ
-164 ASNTELEDSVFDM
+164 ATNSELEDSVFDM
-177 VIAGNLNEKGEVDI
+177 VVAGSLNPKGEIDI

-196 GASDNA
+196 GATDNA
-202 FEKIDAG
+202 FAKIDEG
-209 SKAPSEELVADGI
+209 SAAPSENIVADGI
-222 DSSKQ
+222 DMSKE
-227 FISELIAAQAELVS
+227 FIAKLIEAQKELVA
-241 KNDVP
+241 KRDVP
-246 VTDWPLVEDFSKEL
+246 EIDWPIIEDYSEEL
-260 KSDIEDSY
+260 KSQISEAFGSDIEAAMA
-268 KSEVENITSITDRK
+268 ITDRA
-282 ERSNKQSELEEQ
+282 ERSEKQSELQEQ
-294 VVEKYINEEEDNTK
+294 AVEKFLDEEDDNTK
-308 AIKLAFKSLVKN
+308 AIKLAFKSIVKN
-320 VVRDRVISGGERLDG
+320 TVRDRVLSGGARLDG
-335 RSPTDIREI
+335 RTPTDIRNI
-344 SAEIGL
+344 SAEINL

-373 GMGRLEQMLDT
+373 GMSRLEQMLDT

-407 YMMRGPKRREI
+407 YPMRGPKRREI

-429 PVIPTKIDFPY
+429 PVVPPKVDFPY

-485 ISKDENYVTLTD
+485 ISKDDTYVTLTD

-526 KIEGLPS
+526 KIEGLPA

-556 TISTPA
+556 TISEPA

-567 NAPRLETVELPKDK
+567 NAPRLETIELPKDK

-590 KNIRKIEE
+590 KNIKKIEE
-598 ETGVSVE
+598 ETGCSVE

-615 STEEDSLA
+615 STEEEAIA
-623 AAKEMVMLIIDPP
+623 AGKEMVMMIIDPP
-636 EVEVDTDYDGE
+636 EAEVGASYDGE

-668 HISKFHSEKRVK
+668 HVSRFHSSKRV
-680 NPENVLNIGDK
+680 NNTEAVVSVGDK
-691 IKVHVDSIENGKVS
+691 IKVTVDSIENGKVS
-705 LSLLEDL
+705 LSPVEDL
-712 DIPEESIDTGG
+712 DIPEEAEGG
-723 GNRGNRD
+723 DSKNSRDRKPSRSRNGNRNGRDKKSDNR
-730 SRPRRNDR
+730 
-738 SGRGNS
+738 GK
-744 GRGNSGRGNS
+744 
-754 DRGNRSSRQ
+754 SSN
-763 SDDSSKRKR
+763 RKR
-772 VSFEDEFEKGI
+772 VSFEDEFEKGL

>member
-1 MSVTNVTCKI
+1 MSIDNVKVNI
-11 GDKEIKFE
+11 GNSEIGFE
-19 TGKLALQAPGAVVV
+19 TGKLALQAPGSVVV
-33 TSGDTNVLVTTVANE
+33 TSGDTTVLVTTVANKS
-48 TVREGIDFFPLTVDV
+48 VRDGIDFFPLTVDV

-102 FKEGFRC
+102 FKDGFRC

-121 NENEYDVLALNA
+121 NENEYDILALNA
-133 ASLGLQLAGVPLDS
+133 ASLGLQLAGVPLES
-147 PIGAVRMSLI
+147 AVGAVRMSLI
-157 NDNWVPQ
+157 NDNWVVQ
-164 ASNTELEDSVFDM
+164 ATNTELEESVFDM
-177 VIAGNLNEKGEVDI
+177 VVAGSLNPKGEIDI

-196 GASDNA
+196 GATDNA
-202 FEKIDAG
+202 FNKIDEG
-209 SKAPSEELVADGI
+209 SAAPSENIVADGI
-222 DSSKQ
+222 DMSKE
-227 FISELIAAQAELVS
+227 FISKLIEAQKELVA
-241 KNDVP
+241 KRDVP
-246 VTDWPLVEDFSKEL
+246 EIDWPIIEDYPEEL
-260 KSDIEDSY
+260 KSQI
-268 KSEVENITSITDRK
+268 SEAFGSDVEAAMAITDRS
-282 ERSNKQSELEEQ
+282 ERSEKQSALEEQ
-294 VVEKYINEEEDNTK
+294 AVEKFLDEEDDNTK
-308 AIKLAFKSLVKN
+308 AIKLAFKSIVKN
-320 VVRDRVISGGERLDG
+320 TVRDRVLSGGARLDG
-335 RSPTDIREI
+335 RTPTDIRNI
-344 SAEIGL
+344 SAEINL

-373 GMGRLEQMLDT
+373 GMSRLEQMLDT

-407 YMMRGPKRREI
+407 YPMRGPKRREI

-429 PVIPTKIDFPY
+429 PVIPPKIDFPY

-485 ISKDENYVTLTD
+485 ISKDDTYVTLTD

-526 KIEGLPS
+526 KIEGLPA

-545 ARHHILDIMED
+545 ARHYILDIMED
-556 TISTPA
+556 TIAQPA

-567 NAPRLETVELPKDK
+567 NAPRLETIELPKDK

-590 KNIRKIEE
+590 KNIKKIEE
-598 ETGVSVE
+598 ETGCSVE

-615 STEEDSLA
+615 STEEEAIA
-623 AAKEMVMLIIDPP
+623 AGKEMVMLIIDPP
-636 EVEVDTDYDGE
+636 EAEVGAQYDGE

-668 HISKFHSEKRVK
+668 HVSKFHSSKRV
-680 NPENVLNIGDK
+680 NNTEAVVSVGDK
-691 IKVHVDSIENGKVS
+691 IKVNVDSIENGKVS
-705 LSLLEDL
+705 LSPVEDL
-712 DIPEESIDTGG
+712 EIPEEAEGG
-723 GNRGNRD
+723 DSKNSRDRKPSRSRNGNRNGRD
-730 SRPRRNDR
+730 KK
-738 SGRGNS
+738 
-744 GRGNSGRGNS
+744 S
-754 DRGNRSSRQ
+754 DNGGKSSN
-763 SDDSSKRKR
+763 RKR
-772 VSFEDEFEKGI
+772 VSFEDEFEKGL

>member
-1 MSVTNVTCKI
+1 MSIDNVKVNI
-11 GDKEIKFE
+11 GNAEIGFE
-19 TGKLALQAPGAVVV
+19 TGKLALQAPGSVVV
-33 TSGDTNVLVTTVANE
+33 TSGDTTVLVTTVANKS
-48 TVREGIDFFPLTVDV
+48 VRDGIDFFPLTVDV

-102 FKEGFRC
+102 FKDGFRC

-121 NENEYDVLALNA
+121 NENEYDILALNA
-133 ASLGLQLAGVPLDS
+133 ASLGLQLAGVPLES
-147 PIGAVRMSLI
+147 AVGAVRMSLI
-157 NDNWVPQ
+157 NDNWVVQ
-164 ASNTELEDSVFDM
+164 ATNTELEESVFDM
-177 VIAGNLNEKGEVDI
+177 VVAGSLNPKGEIDI

-196 GASDNA
+196 GATDNA
-202 FEKIDAG
+202 FNKIDEG
-209 SKAPSEELVADGI
+209 SAAPSENIVADGI
-222 DSSKQ
+222 DMSKE
-227 FISELIAAQAELVS
+227 FIAKFIEAQKELVA
-241 KNDVP
+241 KRDVP
-246 VTDWPLVEDFSKEL
+246 EIDWPIVEDYSEEL
-260 KSDIEDSY
+260 KSQISEAFGSDIEAAM
-268 KSEVENITSITDRK
+268 VITDRA
-282 ERSNKQSELEEQ
+282 ERSEKQSELQELA
-294 VVEKYINEEEDNTK
+294 VEKFLDEEDDNTK
-308 AIKLAFKSLVKN
+308 AIKLAFKSIVKN
-320 VVRDRVISGGERLDG
+320 TVRDRVLSGGARLDG
-335 RSPTDIREI
+335 RTPTDIRNI
-344 SAEIGL
+344 SAEINL

-361 RGETQVLNVTTL
+361 RGETQVLNITTL
-373 GMGRLEQMLDT
+373 GMSRLEQMLDT

-407 YMMRGPKRREI
+407 YPMRGPKRREI

-429 PVIPTKIDFPY
+429 PVIPPKVDFPY

-485 ISKDENYVTLTD
+485 ISKDETYVTLTD

-526 KIEGLPS
+526 KIEGLPA

-556 TISTPA
+556 TIAEPA

-567 NAPRLETVELPKDK
+567 NAPRLETIELPKDK

-590 KNIRKIEE
+590 KNIKKIEE
-598 ETGVSVE
+598 ETGCSVE

-615 STEEDSLA
+615 STEEEAIA
-623 AAKEMVMLIIDPP
+623 AGKEMVMLIIDPP
-636 EVEVDTDYDGE
+636 EAEVGAEYDGE

-668 HISKFHSEKRVK
+668 HVSKFHSTKRV
-680 NPENVLNIGDK
+680 NNTESVVTVGDK
-691 IKVHVDSIENGKVS
+691 IKVKVDSIENGKVS
-705 LSLLEDL
+705 LSPVEDL
-712 DIPEESIDTGG
+712 DVPDDAVSEGSKKSNDRRPPRNRSNNRN
-723 GNRGNRD
+723 NRGE
-730 SRPRRNDR
+730 RN
-738 SGRGNS
+738 SKNS
-744 GRGNSGRGNS
+744 GK
-754 DRGNRSSRQ
+754 SSN
-763 SDDSSKRKR
+763 RKR
-772 VSFEDEFEKGI
+772 VSFEDDFEKGL

>member
-1 MSVTNVTCKI
+1 MSIDNVKVNI
-11 GDKEIKFE
+11 GNAEIGFE
-19 TGKLALQAPGAVVV
+19 TGKLALQAPGSVVV
-33 TSGDTNVLVTTVANE
+33 TSGDTTVLVTTVANKS
-48 TVREGIDFFPLTVDV
+48 VRDGIDFFPLTVDV

-102 FKEGFRC
+102 FKDGFRC

-121 NENEYDVLALNA
+121 NENEYDILALNA
-133 ASLGLQLAGVPLDS
+133 ASLGLQLAGVPLES
-147 PIGAVRMSLI
+147 AVGAVRMSLI
-157 NDNWVPQ
+157 NDNWVVQ
-164 ASNTELEDSVFDM
+164 ATNTELEESVFDM
-177 VIAGNLNEKGEVDI
+177 VVAGSLNPKGEIDI

-196 GASDNA
+196 GATDNA
-202 FEKIDAG
+202 FNKIDEG
-209 SKAPSEELVADGI
+209 SAAPSENIVADGI
-222 DSSKQ
+222 DMSKE
-227 FISELIAAQAELVS
+227 FISKLIEAQKELVA
-241 KNDVP
+241 KRDVP
-246 VTDWPLVEDFSKEL
+246 EVDWPIIEDYSEEL
-260 KSDIEDSY
+260 KSQISEAFGSDIE
-268 KSEVENITSITDRK
+268 TAMAITDRS
-282 ERSNKQSELEEQ
+282 ERSEKQSALEEQ
-294 VVEKYINEEEDNTK
+294 AVEKFLDEEDDNTK
-308 AIKLAFKSLVKN
+308 AIKLAFKSIVKN
-320 VVRDRVISGGERLDG
+320 TVRDRVLSGGARLDG
-335 RSPTDIREI
+335 RTPTDIRNI
-344 SAEIGL
+344 SAEINL

-373 GMGRLEQMLDT
+373 GMSRLEQMLDT

-407 YMMRGPKRREI
+407 YPMRGPKRREI

-429 PVIPTKIDFPY
+429 PVIPPKVDFPY

-485 ISKDENYVTLTD
+485 ISKDDTYVTLTD

-526 KIEGLPS
+526 KIEGLPA

-556 TISTPA
+556 TIAEPA

-567 NAPRLETVELPKDK
+567 NAPRLETIELPKDK

-590 KNIRKIEE
+590 KNIKKIEE
-598 ETGVSVE
+598 ETGCSVE

-615 STEEDSLA
+615 STEEEAIA
-623 AAKEMVMLIIDPP
+623 AGKEMVMLIIDPP
-636 EVEVDTDYDGE
+636 EAEVGAEYDGE

-668 HISKFHSEKRVK
+668 HVSRFHSSKRV
-680 NPENVLNIGDK
+680 NNTEAVVSVGDK
-691 IKVHVDSIENGKVS
+691 IKVNVDSIENGKVS
-705 LSLLEDL
+705 LSPVEDL
-712 DIPEESIDTGG
+712 EIPEEAEGG
-723 GNRGNRD
+723 DSKNSRDRKPSRSRNGNRNGRD
-730 SRPRRNDR
+730 KK
-738 SGRGNS
+738 
-744 GRGNSGRGNS
+744 S
-754 DRGNRSSRQ
+754 DNGGKSSN
-763 SDDSSKRKR
+763 RKR
-772 VSFEDEFEKGI
+772 VSFEDEFEKGL

>member
-1 MSVTNVTCKI
+1 MSIDNVKVNI
-11 GDKEIKFE
+11 GNAEIGFE
-19 TGKLALQAPGAVVV
+19 TGKLALQAPGSVVV
-33 TSGDTNVLVTTVANE
+33 TSGDTTVLVTTVSNKS
-48 TVREGIDFFPLTVDV
+48 VRDGIDFFPLTVDV

-102 FKEGFRC
+102 FKDGFRC

-121 NENEYDVLALNA
+121 NENEYDILALNA
-133 ASLGLQLAGVPLDS
+133 ASLGLQLAGVPLES
-147 PIGAVRMSLI
+147 AVGAVRMSLI
-157 NDNWVPQ
+157 NDNWVVQ
-164 ASNTELEDSVFDM
+164 ATNTELEESVFDM
-177 VIAGNLNEKGEVDI
+177 VVAGSLNPKGEIDI

-196 GASDNA
+196 GATDNA
-202 FEKIDAG
+202 FNKIDEG
-209 SKAPSEELVADGI
+209 SAAPSENIVADGI
-222 DSSKQ
+222 DMSKE
-227 FISELIAAQAELVS
+227 FISKLIEAQKELVA
-241 KNDVP
+241 KRDVP
-246 VTDWPLVEDFSKEL
+246 EIDWPIIEDYPEEL
-260 KSDIEDSY
+260 KSQI
-268 KSEVENITSITDRK
+268 SEAFGSDVEAAMAITDRS
-282 ERSNKQSELEEQ
+282 ERSEKQSALEEQ
-294 VVEKYINEEEDNTK
+294 AVEKFLDEEDDNTK
-308 AIKLAFKSLVKN
+308 AIKLAFKSIVKN
-320 VVRDRVISGGERLDG
+320 TVRDRVLSGGARLDG
-335 RSPTDIREI
+335 RTPTDIRNI
-344 SAEIGL
+344 SAEINL

-373 GMGRLEQMLDT
+373 GMSRLEQMLDT

-407 YMMRGPKRREI
+407 YPMRGPKRREI

-429 PVIPTKIDFPY
+429 PVVPPKIDFPY

-485 ISKDENYVTLTD
+485 ISKDDTYVTLTD

-526 KIEGLPS
+526 KIEGLPA

-556 TISTPA
+556 TIAQPA

-567 NAPRLETVELPKDK
+567 NAPRLETIELPKDK

-590 KNIRKIEE
+590 KNIKKIEE
-598 ETGVSVE
+598 ETGCSVE

-615 STEEDSLA
+615 STEEEAIA
-623 AAKEMVMLIIDPP
+623 AGKEMVMLIIDPP
-636 EVEVDTDYDGE
+636 EAEVGAQYDGE

-668 HISKFHSEKRVK
+668 HVSKFHSSKRV
-680 NPENVLNIGDK
+680 NNTEAVVSVGDK
-691 IKVHVDSIENGKVS
+691 IKVNVDSIENGKVS
-705 LSLLEDL
+705 LSPVEDL
-712 DIPEESIDTGG
+712 EIPEEAEGG
-723 GNRGNRD
+723 DSKSSRDRKPSRSRNGNRNGRD
-730 SRPRRNDR
+730 KK
-738 SGRGNS
+738 
-744 GRGNSGRGNS
+744 S
-754 DRGNRSSRQ
+754 DNGGKSSN
-763 SDDSSKRKR
+763 RKR
-772 VSFEDEFEKGI
+772 VSFEDEFEKGL

>member
-1 MSVTNVTCKI
+1 MCIRDS
-11 GDKEIKFE
+11 
-19 TGKLALQAPGAVVV
+19 
-33 TSGDTNVLVTTVANE
+33 
-48 TVREGIDFFPLTVDV
+48 
-63 EERMYSA
+63 
-70 GKIPGG
+70 
-76 FFRREG
+76 FRREG

-102 FKEGFRC
+102 FKDGFRC

-121 NENEYDVLALNA
+121 NENEYDILALNA
-133 ASLGLQLAGVPLDS
+133 ASLGLQLAGVPLES
-147 PIGAVRMSLI
+147 AVGAVRMSLI
-157 NDNWVPQ
+157 NDNWVVQ
-164 ASNTELEDSVFDM
+164 ATNSELEDSVFDM
-177 VIAGNLNEKGEVDI
+177 VVAGSLNPKGEIDI

-196 GASDNA
+196 GATDNA
-202 FEKIDAG
+202 FAKIDEG
-209 SKAPSEELVADGI
+209 SAAPSENIVADGI
-222 DSSKQ
+222 DMSKEFIAKLIEAQ
-227 FISELIAAQAELVS
+227 KELVAKRDVPEIDWPIVEDYSEKLKSQISEA
-241 KNDVP
+241 
-246 VTDWPLVEDFSKEL
+246 FG
-260 KSDIEDSY
+260 SDIEAAM
-268 KSEVENITSITDRK
+268 VITDRA
-282 ERSNKQSELEEQ
+282 ERSEKQSELQEQ
-294 VVEKYINEEEDNTK
+294 AVEKFLDEEDDNTK
-308 AIKLAFKSLVKN
+308 AIKLAFKSIVKN
-320 VVRDRVISGGERLDG
+320 TVRDRVLSGGARLDG
-335 RSPTDIREI
+335 RTPTDIRNI
-344 SAEIGL
+344 SAEINL

-373 GMGRLEQMLDT
+373 GMSRLEQMLDT

-407 YMMRGPKRREI
+407 YPMRGPKRREI

-429 PVIPTKIDFPY
+429 PVIPPKVDFPY

-485 ISKDENYVTLTD
+485 ISKDDTYVTLTD

-526 KIEGLPS
+526 KIEGLPA

-556 TISTPA
+556 TIAEPA

-567 NAPRLETVELPKDK
+567 NAPRLETIELPKDK

-590 KNIRKIEE
+590 KNIKKIEE
-598 ETGVSVE
+598 ETGCSVE

-615 STEEDSLA
+615 STEEEAIA
-623 AAKEMVMLIIDPP
+623 AGKEMVMLIIDPP
-636 EVEVDTDYDGE
+636 EAEVGAEYDGE

-668 HISKFHSEKRVK
+668 HVSRFHSSKRV
-680 NPENVLNIGDK
+680 NNTEAVVSVGDK
-691 IKVHVDSIENGKVS
+691 ISEGDVLCIIEAMKMMNEVKADSSGIIKQVLIENAEPV
-705 LSLLEDL
+705 
-712 DIPEESIDTGG
+712 
-723 GNRGNRD
+723 
-730 SRPRRNDR
+730 
-738 SGRGNS
+738 
-744 GRGNSGRGNS
+744 
-754 DRGNRSSRQ
+754 
-763 SDDSSKRKR
+763 
-772 VSFEDEFEKGI
+772 EFGQPLFVIE

>member
-1 MSVTNVTCKI
+1 MSIDNVKVNI
-11 GDKEIKFE
+11 GNAEIGFE
-19 TGKLALQAPGAVVV
+19 TGKLALQAPGSVVV
-33 TSGDTNVLVTTVANE
+33 TSGDTTVLVTTVANKS
-48 TVREGIDFFPLTVDV
+48 VRDGIDFFPLTVDV

-102 FKEGFRC
+102 FKDGFRC

-121 NENEYDVLALNA
+121 NENEYDILALNA
-133 ASLGLQLAGVPLDS
+133 ASLGLQLAGVPLES
-147 PIGAVRMSLI
+147 AVGAVRMSLI
-157 NDNWVPQ
+157 NDNWVVQ
-164 ASNTELEDSVFDM
+164 ATNTELEESVFDM
-177 VIAGNLNEKGEVDI
+177 VVAGSLNPKGEIDI

-196 GASDNA
+196 GATDNA
-202 FEKIDAG
+202 FNKIDEG
-209 SKAPSEELVADGI
+209 SAAPSENIVADGI
-222 DSSKQ
+222 DMSKE
-227 FISELIAAQAELVS
+227 FISKLIEAQKELVA
-241 KNDVP
+241 KRDVP
-246 VTDWPLVEDFSKEL
+246 EIDWPIIEDYSEEL
-260 KSDIEDSY
+260 KSQISEAFGSDIE
-268 KSEVENITSITDRK
+268 TAMAITDRS
-282 ERSNKQSELEEQ
+282 ERSEKQSELEDQ
-294 VVEKYINEEEDNTK
+294 AVEKFLDEEEDNTK
-308 AIKLAFKSLVKN
+308 AIKLAFKSIVKN
-320 VVRDRVISGGERLDG
+320 TVRDRVLSGGARLDG
-335 RSPTDIREI
+335 RTPTDIRNI
-344 SAEIGL
+344 SAEINL

-373 GMGRLEQMLDT
+373 GMSRLEQMLDT

-407 YMMRGPKRREI
+407 YPMRGPKRREI

-429 PVIPTKIDFPY
+429 PVVPPKVDFPY

-485 ISKDENYVTLTD
+485 ISKDDTYVTLTD

-526 KIEGLPS
+526 KIEGLPA

-556 TISTPA
+556 TISEPA

-567 NAPRLETVELPKDK
+567 NAPRLETIELPKDK

-590 KNIRKIEE
+590 KNIKKIEE
-598 ETGVSVE
+598 ETGCSVE
-605 IDDDG
+605 IYDDG

-615 STEEDSLA
+615 STEEDAIA
-623 AAKEMVMLIIDPP
+623 AGKELVMMIIDPP
-636 EVEVDTDYDGE
+636 EAEVGVEYDGE

-668 HISKFHSEKRVK
+668 HVSKFHSSKRV
-680 NPENVLNIGDK
+680 NNTEAVVSVGDK
-691 IKVHVDSIENGKVS
+691 IRVNVDSIENGKVS
-705 LSLLEDL
+705 LSPVEDL
-712 DIPEESIDTGG
+712 EIPEEAEGG
-723 GNRGNRD
+723 KSNNSRDRKPSRSRNGNRNGRDKKSDNRGKP
-730 SRPRRNDR
+730 SN
-738 SGRGNS
+738 
-744 GRGNSGRGNS
+744 
-754 DRGNRSSRQ
+754 
-763 SDDSSKRKR
+763 RKR
-772 VSFEDEFEKGI
+772 VSFEDDFEKGI

>member
-1 MSVTNVTCKI
+1 MSIDNVKVDI
-11 GDKEIKFE
+11 GKAEIGFE
-19 TGKLALQAPGAVVV
+19 TGKLALQAPGSVVV
-33 TSGDTNVLVTTVANE
+33 TSGDTTVLVTTVANKS
-48 TVREGIDFFPLTVDV
+48 VRDGIDFFPLTVDV

-102 FKEGFRC
+102 FKDGFRC

-121 NENEYDVLALNA
+121 NENEYDILALNA
-133 ASLGLQLAGVPLDS
+133 ASLGLQLAGVPLES
-147 PIGAVRMSLI
+147 AVGAVRMSLI
-157 NDNWVPQ
+157 NDNWVVQ
-164 ASNTELEDSVFDM
+164 ATNSELEDSVFDM
-177 VIAGNLNEKGEVDI
+177 VVAGSLNPKGEIDI

-196 GASDNA
+196 GATDNA
-202 FEKIDAG
+202 FAKIDEG
-209 SKAPSEELVADGI
+209 SAAPSENIVADGI
-222 DSSKQ
+222 DMSKE
-227 FISELIAAQAELVS
+227 FISKLIEAQKELVA
-241 KNDVP
+241 KRDVP
-246 VTDWPLVEDFSKEL
+246 EIDWPIIEDYSEEL
-260 KSDIEDSY
+260 KSQISEAFGSDIEAAMA
-268 KSEVENITSITDRK
+268 ITDRA
-282 ERSNKQSELEEQ
+282 ERSEKQSELQEQ
-294 VVEKYINEEEDNTK
+294 AVEKFLDEEDDNTK
-308 AIKLAFKSLVKN
+308 AIKLAFKSIVKN
-320 VVRDRVISGGERLDG
+320 TVRDRVLSGGARLDG
-335 RSPTDIREI
+335 RTPTDIRNI
-344 SAEIGL
+344 SAEINL

-373 GMGRLEQMLDT
+373 GMSRLEQMLDT

-407 YMMRGPKRREI
+407 YPMRGPKRREI

-429 PVIPTKIDFPY
+429 PVIPPKVDFPY

-485 ISKDENYVTLTD
+485 ISKDDTYVTLTD

-526 KIEGLPS
+526 KIEGLPA

-556 TISTPA
+556 TIAEPA

-567 NAPRLETVELPKDK
+567 NAPRLETIELPKDK

-590 KNIRKIEE
+590 KNIKKIEE
-598 ETGVSVE
+598 ETGCSVE

-615 STEEDSLA
+615 STEEEAIA
-623 AAKEMVMLIIDPP
+623 AGKEMVMMIIDPP
-636 EVEVDTDYDGE
+636 EAEVGAEYDGE
-647 VVSVA
+647 IVSVA
-652 TYGAFIN
+652 TYGAFVN

-668 HISKFHSEKRVK
+668 HVSKFHSSKRV
-680 NPENVLNIGDK
+680 NNTEAVVSVGDK
-691 IKVHVDSIENGKVS
+691 VKVKVDSIENGKVS
-705 LSLLEDL
+705 LSPVEDL
-712 DIPEESIDTGG
+712 EVPDDAVGDGNNKSNDRRPPRNKSNNRN
-723 GNRGNRD
+723 NRGERKPKN
-730 SRPRRNDR
+730 
-738 SGRGNS
+738 GGK
-744 GRGNSGRGNS
+744 
-754 DRGNRSSRQ
+754 SSN
-763 SDDSSKRKR
+763 RKR
-772 VSFEDEFEKGI
+772 VSFEDEFEKGL

>member
-1 MSVTNVTCKI
+1 MSIDNVKVDI
-11 GDKEIKFE
+11 GKAEIGFE
-19 TGKLALQAPGAVVV
+19 TGKLALQAPGSVVV
-33 TSGDTNVLVTTVANE
+33 TSGDTTVLVTTVANKS
-48 TVREGIDFFPLTVDV
+48 VRDGIDFFPLTVDV

-102 FKEGFRC
+102 FKDGFRC

-121 NENEYDVLALNA
+121 NENEYDILALNA
-133 ASLGLQLAGVPLDS
+133 ASLGLQLAGVPLES
-147 PIGAVRMSLI
+147 AVGAVRMSLI
-157 NDNWVPQ
+157 NDNWVVQ
-164 ASNTELEDSVFDM
+164 ATNSELEDSVFDM
-177 VIAGNLNEKGEVDI
+177 VVAGSLNPKGEIDI

-196 GASDNA
+196 GATDNA
-202 FEKIDAG
+202 FAKIDEG
-209 SKAPSEELVADGI
+209 SAAPSENIVADGI
-222 DSSKQ
+222 DMSKE
-227 FISELIAAQAELVS
+227 FISKLIEAQKELVA
-241 KNDVP
+241 KRDVP
-246 VTDWPLVEDFSKEL
+246 EIDWPIIEDYSEEL
-260 KSDIEDSY
+260 KSQISEAFGSDIE
-268 KSEVENITSITDRK
+268 TAMAITDRA
-282 ERSNKQSELEEQ
+282 ERSEKQSELQEQ
-294 VVEKYINEEEDNTK
+294 AVEKFLDEEEDNTK
-308 AIKLAFKSLVKN
+308 AIKLAFKSIVKN
-320 VVRDRVISGGERLDG
+320 TVRDRVLSGGARLDG
-335 RSPTDIREI
+335 RTPTDIRNI
-344 SAEIGL
+344 SAEINL

-373 GMGRLEQMLDT
+373 GMSRLEQMLDT

-407 YMMRGPKRREI
+407 YPMRGPKRREI

-429 PVIPTKIDFPY
+429 PVVPPKVDFPY

-485 ISKDENYVTLTD
+485 ISKDDTYVTLTD

-526 KIEGLPS
+526 KIEGLPA

-556 TISTPA
+556 TIAEPA

-567 NAPRLETVELPKDK
+567 NAPRLETIELPKDK

-590 KNIRKIEE
+590 KNIKKIEE
-598 ETGVSVE
+598 ETGCSVE

-615 STEEDSLA
+615 STEEEAIA
-623 AAKEMVMLIIDPP
+623 AGKEMVMMIIDPP
-636 EVEVDTDYDGE
+636 EAEVGAEYDGE
-647 VVSVA
+647 IVSVA
-652 TYGAFIN
+652 TYGAFVN

-668 HISKFHSEKRVK
+668 HVSKFHSSKRV
-680 NPENVLNIGDK
+680 NNTEAVVSVGDK
-691 IKVHVDSIENGKVS
+691 VKVKVDSIENGKVS
-705 LSLLEDL
+705 LSPVEDL
-712 DIPEESIDTGG
+712 EVPDDAVGDGNNKSNDRRPPRNKSNNRN
-723 GNRGNRD
+723 NRGERKPKN
-730 SRPRRNDR
+730 
-738 SGRGNS
+738 GGK
-744 GRGNSGRGNS
+744 
-754 DRGNRSSRQ
+754 SSN
-763 SDDSSKRKR
+763 RKR
-772 VSFEDEFEKGI
+772 VSFEDEFEKGL

>member
-1 MSVTNVTCKI
+1 MSIDNVKVNI
-11 GDKEIKFE
+11 GNAEIGFE
-19 TGKLALQAPGAVVV
+19 TGKLALQAPGSVVV
-33 TSGDTNVLVTTVANE
+33 TSGDTTVLVTTVANKS
-48 TVREGIDFFPLTVDV
+48 VRDGIDFFPLTVDV

-102 FKEGFRC
+102 FKDGFRC

-121 NENEYDVLALNA
+121 NENEYDILALNA
-133 ASLGLQLAGVPLDS
+133 ASLGLQLAGVPLES
-147 PIGAVRMSLI
+147 AVGAVRMSLI
-157 NDNWVPQ
+157 NDNWVVQ
-164 ASNTELEDSVFDM
+164 ATNTELEESVFDM
-177 VIAGNLNEKGEVDI
+177 VVAGSLNPKGEIDI

-196 GASDNA
+196 GATDNA
-202 FEKIDAG
+202 FNKIDEG
-209 SKAPSEELVADGI
+209 SAAPSENIVADGI
-222 DSSKQ
+222 DMSKE
-227 FISELIAAQAELVS
+227 FISKLIEAQKELVA
-241 KNDVP
+241 KRDVP
-246 VTDWPLVEDFSKEL
+246 EVDWPIVEDFSEEL
-260 KSDIEDSY
+260 KSQISEAFGSDIE
-268 KSEVENITSITDRK
+268 TAMAITDRS
-282 ERSNKQSELEEQ
+282 ERSEKQSALEEQ
-294 VVEKYINEEEDNTK
+294 AVEKFLDEEDDNTK
-308 AIKLAFKSLVKN
+308 AIKLAFKSIVKN
-320 VVRDRVISGGERLDG
+320 TVRDRVLSGGDRLDG
-335 RSPTDIREI
+335 RTPTDIRNI
-344 SAEIGL
+344 SAEINL

-373 GMGRLEQMLDT
+373 GMSRLEQMLDT

-407 YMMRGPKRREI
+407 YPMRGPKRREI

-429 PVIPTKIDFPY
+429 PVVPPKVDFPY

-485 ISKDENYVTLTD
+485 ISKDDTYVTLTD

-526 KIEGLPS
+526 KIEGLPA
-533 DVLRKALNQAMD
+533 DVLRQALNQAMD

-556 TISTPA
+556 TIAEPA

-567 NAPRLETVELPKDK
+567 NAPRLETIELPKDK

-590 KNIRKIEE
+590 KNIKKIEE
-598 ETGVSVE
+598 ETGCSVE

-615 STEEDSLA
+615 STEEEAIA
-623 AAKEMVMLIIDPP
+623 AGKEMVMMIIDPP
-636 EVEVDTDYDGE
+636 EAEVGAEYDGE
-647 VVSVA
+647 IVSVA
-652 TYGAFIN
+652 TYGAFVN

-668 HISKFHSEKRVK
+668 HVSKFHSSKRV
-680 NPENVLNIGDK
+680 NNTEAVVSVGDK
-691 IKVHVDSIENGKVS
+691 VKVKVDSIENGKVS
-705 LSLLEDL
+705 LSPVEDL
-712 DIPEESIDTGG
+712 EVPDDAVGDGNNKSNDRRPPRNKSNNRN
-723 GNRGNRD
+723 NRGERKPKN
-730 SRPRRNDR
+730 
-738 SGRGNS
+738 GGK
-744 GRGNSGRGNS
+744 
-754 DRGNRSSRQ
+754 SSN
-763 SDDSSKRKR
+763 RKR
-772 VSFEDEFEKGI
+772 VSFEDEFEKGL

>member
-1 MSVTNVTCKI
+1 MSIDNVKVDI
-11 GDKEIKFE
+11 GKAEIGFE
-19 TGKLALQAPGAVVV
+19 TGKLALQAPGSVVV
-33 TSGDTNVLVTTVANE
+33 TSGDTTVLVTTVANKS
-48 TVREGIDFFPLTVDV
+48 VRDGIDFFPLTVDV

-102 FKEGFRC
+102 FKDGFRC

-121 NENEYDVLALNA
+121 NENEYDILALNA
-133 ASLGLQLAGVPLDS
+133 ASLGLQLAGVPLES
-147 PIGAVRMSLI
+147 AVGAVRMSLI
-157 NDNWVPQ
+157 NDNWVVQ
-164 ASNTELEDSVFDM
+164 ATNSELEDSVFDM
-177 VIAGNLNEKGEVDI
+177 VVAGSLNPKGEIDI

-196 GASDNA
+196 GATDNA
-202 FEKIDAG
+202 FAKIDEG
-209 SKAPSEELVADGI
+209 SAAPSENIVADGI
-222 DSSKQ
+222 DMSKE
-227 FISELIAAQAELVS
+227 FISKLIEAQKELVA
-241 KNDVP
+241 KRDLP
-246 VTDWPLVEDFSKEL
+246 EIEWPIIEDYSEEL
-260 KSDIEDSY
+260 KSQISEAFGSDIE
-268 KSEVENITSITDRK
+268 TAMAITDRA
-282 ERSNKQSELEEQ
+282 ERSEKQSELQEQ
-294 VVEKYINEEEDNTK
+294 AVEKFLDEEDDNTK
-308 AIKLAFKSLVKN
+308 AIKLAFKSIVKN
-320 VVRDRVISGGERLDG
+320 TVRDRVLSGGARLDG
-335 RSPTDIREI
+335 RTPTDIRNI
-344 SAEIGL
+344 SAEINL

-373 GMGRLEQMLDT
+373 GMSRLEQMLDT

-407 YMMRGPKRREI
+407 YPMRGPKRREI

-429 PVIPTKIDFPY
+429 PVVPPKVDFPY

-485 ISKDENYVTLTD
+485 ISKDDTYVTLTD

-526 KIEGLPS
+526 KIEGLPA

-556 TISTPA
+556 TIAEPA

-567 NAPRLETVELPKDK
+567 NAPRLETIELPKDK

-590 KNIRKIEE
+590 KNIKKIEE
-598 ETGVSVE
+598 ETGCSVE

-615 STEEDSLA
+615 STEEEAIA
-623 AAKEMVMLIIDPP
+623 AGKEMVMMIIDPP
-636 EVEVDTDYDGE
+636 EAEVGAEYDGE
-647 VVSVA
+647 IVSVA
-652 TYGAFIN
+652 TYGAFVN

-668 HISKFHSEKRVK
+668 HVSKFHSSKRV
-680 NPENVLNIGDK
+680 NNTEAVVSVGDK
-691 IKVHVDSIENGKVS
+691 VKVKVDSIENGKVS
-705 LSLLEDL
+705 LSPVEDL
-712 DIPEESIDTGG
+712 EVPDDAVGDGNNKSNDRRPPRNKSNNRN
-723 GNRGNRD
+723 NRGERKPKN
-730 SRPRRNDR
+730 
-738 SGRGNS
+738 GGK
-744 GRGNSGRGNS
+744 
-754 DRGNRSSRQ
+754 SSN
-763 SDDSSKRKR
+763 RKR
-772 VSFEDEFEKGI
+772 VSFEDEFEKGL

>member
-1 MSVTNVTCKI
+1 MSIDNVKVNI
-11 GDKEIKFE
+11 GNAEIGFE
-19 TGKLALQAPGAVVV
+19 TGKLALQAPGSVVV
-33 TSGDTNVLVTTVANE
+33 TSGDTTVLVTTVANKS
-48 TVREGIDFFPLTVDV
+48 VRDGIDFFPLTVDV

-102 FKEGFRC
+102 FRDGFRC

-121 NENEYDVLALNA
+121 NENEYDILALNA
-133 ASLGLQLAGVPLDS
+133 ASLGLQLAGVPLES
-147 PIGAVRMSLI
+147 AVGAVRMSLV
-157 NDNWVPQ
+157 NENWVVQ
-164 ASNTELEDSVFDM
+164 ATNTELEDSVFNM
-177 VIAGNLNEKGEVDI
+177 VVAGSLNPKGEIDI

-196 GASDNA
+196 GATDNA
-202 FEKIDAG
+202 FEKIDEG
-209 SKAPSEELVADGI
+209 SAAPSENIVADGI
-222 DSSKQ
+222 DMSKE
-227 FISELIAAQAELVS
+227 FIAKLIEAQKELVA
-241 KNDVP
+241 KRDVP
-246 VTDWPLVEDFSKEL
+246 EVDWPIVEDYSEEL
-260 KSDIEDSY
+260 KSKIKEAFGPD
-268 KSEVENITSITDRK
+268 VETVMALTDRS
-282 ERSNKQSELEEQ
+282 ERSDKQSKIEEQ
-294 VVEKYINEEEDNTK
+294 AVEKFLDEEDDNTK
-308 AIKLAFKSLVKN
+308 AIKLAFKSIVKN
-320 VVRDRVISGGERLDG
+320 TVRDRVLSGGARLDG
-335 RSPTDIREI
+335 RTPTDIRNI
-344 SAEIGL
+344 SAEINL

-361 RGETQVLNVTTL
+361 RGETQVLNITTL
-373 GMGRLEQMLDT
+373 GMSRLEQMLDT

-407 YMMRGPKRREI
+407 YPMRGPKRREI

-429 PVIPTKIDFPY
+429 PVVPPKVDFPY

-485 ISKDENYVTLTD
+485 ISKDDTYVTLTD

-526 KIEGLPS
+526 KIEGLPA

-556 TISTPA
+556 TIAEPA

-567 NAPRLETVELPKDK
+567 NAPRLETIELPKDK

-590 KNIRKIEE
+590 KNIKKIEE
-598 ETGVSVE
+598 ETGCSVE

-615 STEEDSLA
+615 STEEEAISA
-623 AAKEMVMLIIDPP
+623 GKEMVMLIIDPP
-636 EVEVDTDYDGE
+636 EAEVGAEYDGE

-668 HISKFHSEKRVK
+668 HVSKFHSSKRV
-680 NPENVLNIGDK
+680 NNTEAVVSVGDK
-691 IKVHVDSIENGKVS
+691 IRVNVDSIENGKVS
-705 LSLLEDL
+705 LSPVEDL
-712 DIPEESIDTGG
+712 EIPEEAEGG
-723 GNRGNRD
+723 ESNNSRDRKPSRSRNGNKNGRDKRSDNRGK
-730 SRPRRNDR
+730 
-738 SGRGNS
+738 
-744 GRGNSGRGNS
+744 
-754 DRGNRSSRQ
+754 SSN
-763 SDDSSKRKR
+763 RKR
-772 VSFEDEFEKGI
+772 VSFEDDFEKGL

>member
-1 MSVTNVTCKI
+1 MSIDNVKVNI
-11 GDKEIKFE
+11 GNAEIGFE
-19 TGKLALQAPGAVVV
+19 TGKLALQAPGSVVV
-33 TSGDTNVLVTTVANE
+33 TSGNTTVLVTTVANKS
-48 TVREGIDFFPLTVDV
+48 VRDGIDFFPLTVDV

-102 FKEGFRC
+102 FKDGFRC

-121 NENEYDVLALNA
+121 NENEYDILALNA
-133 ASLGLQLAGVPLDS
+133 ASLGLQLAGVPLES
-147 PIGAVRMSLI
+147 AVGAVRMSLI
-157 NDNWVPQ
+157 NDKWVVQ
-164 ASNTELEDSVFDM
+164 ATNTELEESVFDM
-177 VIAGNLNEKGEVDI
+177 VVAGSLNPKDEIDI

-196 GASDNA
+196 GATDNA
-202 FEKIDAG
+202 FNKIDEG
-209 SKAPSEELVADGI
+209 SAAPSENIVADGI
-222 DSSKQ
+222 DMSKE
-227 FISELIAAQAELVS
+227 FIAKLIEAQKELVA
-241 KNDVP
+241 KRDIP
-246 VTDWPLVEDFSKEL
+246 KIDWPFVEDYSEEL
-260 KSDIEDSY
+260 KSQISDAFGSDIEAAMA
-268 KSEVENITSITDRK
+268 ITNRS
-282 ERSNKQSELEEQ
+282 ERSEKQRELEEQ
-294 VVEKYINEEEDNTK
+294 AIEKFLDEEDDNTK
-308 AIKLAFKSLVKN
+308 AIKLSFKSIVKN
-320 VVRDRVISGGERLDG
+320 TVRDRVLSGGARLDG
-335 RSPTDIREI
+335 RTPTDIRNI
-344 SAEIGL
+344 SAEINL

-373 GMGRLEQMLDT
+373 GMSRLEQMLDT

-407 YMMRGPKRREI
+407 YPMRGPKRREI

-429 PVIPTKIDFPY
+429 PVIPPKVDFPY

-485 ISKDENYVTLTD
+485 ISKDDTYVTLTD

-526 KIEGLPS
+526 KIEGLPA

-556 TISTPA
+556 TIAEPA

-567 NAPRLETVELPKDK
+567 NAPRLETIELPKDK

-590 KNIRKIEE
+590 KNIKKIEE
-598 ETGVSVE
+598 ETGCSVE

-615 STEEDSLA
+615 STEEEAIA
-623 AAKEMVMLIIDPP
+623 AGKEMVMLIIDPP
-636 EVEVDTDYDGE
+636 EAEVGAEYDGE

-652 TYGAFIN
+652 TYGAFVN

-668 HISKFHSEKRVK
+668 HVSKFHSTKRV
-680 NPENVLNIGDK
+680 NNTEAVVSVGDK
-691 IKVHVDSIENGKVS
+691 VKVKVDSIENGKVS
-705 LSLLEDL
+705 LSPVEDL
-712 DIPEESIDTGG
+712 DVPDDAVSE
-723 GNRGNRD
+723 GNNK
-730 SRPRRNDR
+730 SNDR
-738 SGRGNS
+738 RPPRNRSNNRNNRVERNSKNS
-744 GRGNSGRGNS
+744 GK
-754 DRGNRSSRQ
+754 SSN
-763 SDDSSKRKR
+763 RKR
-772 VSFEDEFEKGI
+772 VSFEDDFEKGL

>member
-1 MSVTNVTCKI
+1 MSIDNVKVSI
-11 GDKEIKFE
+11 GNSEIAFE
-19 TGKLALQAPGAVVV
+19 TGKLALQAPGSVVV
-33 TSGDTNVLVTTVANE
+33 TSGETNVLVTTVSNKS
-48 TVREGIDFFPLTVDV
+48 VREGIDFFPLTVDV

-102 FKEGFRC
+102 FKDGFRC

-121 NENEYDVLALNA
+121 NENEYDILALNA
-133 ASLGLQLAGVPLDS
+133 ASLGLQLAGVPLES
-147 PIGAVRMSLI
+147 AVGAVRMSLI
-157 NDNWVPQ
+157 NDNWVVQ
-164 ASNTELEDSVFDM
+164 ATNTEIEDSVFDM
-177 VIAGNLNEKGEVDI
+177 VVAGSLNTKGEVDI

-202 FEKIDAG
+202 FEKIDNG
-209 SKAPSEELVADGI
+209 STAPSENTVADGI
-222 DSSKQ
+222 DLSKEY
-227 FISELIAAQAELVS
+227 ILKLIEAQKELVS
-241 KNDVP
+241 KRDIP
-246 VTDWPLVEDFSKEL
+246 VVDWPIVEDYSEEL
-260 KSDIEDSY
+260 KTKITDEY
-268 KSEVENITSITDRK
+268 SEKVDSITALTDRS
-282 ERSNKQSELEEQ
+282 ERSEKQSELEEE
-294 VVEKYINEEEDNTK
+294 VIEKFLDDETDNTK
-308 AIKLAFKSLVKN
+308 AIKLAFKSLVKSTIRN
-320 VVRDRVISGGERLDG
+320 RVLTGGPRLDG
-335 RSPTDIREI
+335 RTPTDIRNI
-344 SAEIGL
+344 SAEIDL

-373 GMGRLEQMLDT
+373 GMSRLEQMLDT

-407 YMMRGPKRREI
+407 YPMRGPKRREI

-429 PVIPTKIDFPY
+429 PVIPPKIDFPY

-485 ISKDENYVTLTD
+485 ISKDDTYVTLTD

-533 DVLRKALNQAMD
+533 DVLRGALNQAMD

-556 TISTPA
+556 TIAEPA
-562 ESLSG
+562 ENLSG
-567 NAPRLETVELPKDK
+567 NAPRLETIELPKDK

-598 ETGVSVE
+598 ETGCSVE

-615 STEEDSLA
+615 STEEDAIA
-623 AAKEMVMLIIDPP
+623 AGKEMVMLIIDPP
-636 EVEVDTDYDGE
+636 EAEVGAEYDGE

-652 TYGAFIN
+652 TYGAFVN

-668 HISKFHSEKRVK
+668 HVSKFHSSKRVNNTEAVVK
-680 NPENVLNIGDK
+680 NGDK
-691 IKVHVDSIENGKVS
+691 IKVKVDSIENGKVS
-705 LSLLEDL
+705 LSPVEDL
-712 DIPEESIDTGG
+712 DVPDEAVGESKGKSGDRKPSKPRN
-723 GNRGNRD
+723 GNRN
-730 SRPRRNDR
+730 
-738 SGRGNS
+738 
-744 GRGNSGRGNS
+744 
-754 DRGNRSSRQ
+754 NRS
-763 SDDSSKRKR
+763 DKKPENNNKSSNRKR
-772 VSFEDEFEKGI
+772 VSFEDEFEKGL

>member
-1 MSVTNVTCKI
+1 MSIDNVKVNI
-11 GDKEIKFE
+11 GNAEIGFE
-19 TGKLALQAPGAVVV
+19 TGKLALQAPGSVVV
-33 TSGDTNVLVTTVANE
+33 TSGDTTVLVTTVANKS
-48 TVREGIDFFPLTVDV
+48 VRDGIDFFPLTVDV

-121 NENEYDVLALNA
+121 NENEYDILALNA
-133 ASLGLQLAGVPLDS
+133 ASLGLQLAGVPLES
-147 PIGAVRMSLI
+147 AVGAVRMSLI
-157 NDNWVPQ
+157 NDNWVVQ
-164 ASNTELEDSVFDM
+164 ATNTKLEDSVFDM
-177 VIAGNLNEKGEVDI
+177 VVAGSLNPKGEIDI

-196 GASDNA
+196 GATDNA
-202 FEKIDAG
+202 FEKIDEG
-209 SKAPSEELVADGI
+209 SAKPSENIVADGI
-222 DSSKQ
+222 DMSKE
-227 FISELIAAQAELVS
+227 FIAKLIEAQKELVA
-241 KNDVP
+241 KRDIPEV
-246 VTDWPLVEDFSKEL
+246 DWPIIEDYSEEL
-260 KSDIEDSY
+260 KSQVIEAFGSDIETVMGLTNRSDR
-268 KSEVENITSITDRK
+268 SE
-282 ERSNKQSELEEQ
+282 KQRELEEQ
-294 VVEKYINEEEDNTK
+294 AVEKFLDEEDDNTK
-308 AIKLAFKSLVKN
+308 AIKLAFKSVVKN
-320 VVRDRVISGGERLDG
+320 TVRDRVLSGGVRLDG
-335 RSPTDIREI
+335 RTPTDIRNI
-344 SAEIGL
+344 SAEINL

-373 GMGRLEQMLDT
+373 GMSRLEQMLDT

-407 YMMRGPKRREI
+407 YPMRGPKRREI

-429 PVIPTKIDFPY
+429 PVVPPKVDFPY

-485 ISKDENYVTLTD
+485 ISKDDTYITLTD

-526 KIEGLPS
+526 KIEGLPA

-556 TISTPA
+556 TIAEPA

-567 NAPRLETVELPKDK
+567 NAPRLETIELPKDK

-590 KNIRKIEE
+590 KNIKKIEE
-598 ETGVSVE
+598 ETGCSVE

-615 STEEDSLA
+615 STEEEAIA
-623 AAKEMVMLIIDPP
+623 AGKEMVMMIIDPP
-636 EVEVDTDYDGE
+636 EAEVGVEYDGE
-647 VVSVA
+647 IVSVA

-668 HISKFHSEKRVK
+668 HVSKFHSTKRV
-680 NPENVLNIGDK
+680 NNTEAVVSVGDK
-691 IKVHVDSIENGKVS
+691 VKVKVDLIENGKVS
-705 LSLLEDL
+705 LSPVEDL
-712 DIPEESIDTGG
+712 DVPDDAVGG
-723 GNRGNRD
+723 GND
-730 SRPRRNDR
+730 KSNDR
-738 SGRGNS
+738 RPSRNKSNNRNNRGDRNNKNS
-744 GRGNSGRGNS
+744 GKPSN
-754 DRGNRSSRQ
+754 
-763 SDDSSKRKR
+763 RKR
-772 VSFEDEFEKGI
+772 VSFEDDFEKGL

>member
-1 MSVTNVTCKI
+1 MSIDNVKVNI
-11 GDKEIKFE
+11 GNAEIGFE
-19 TGKLALQAPGAVVV
+19 TGKLALQAPGSVVV
-33 TSGDTNVLVTTVANE
+33 TSGDTTVLVTTVANKS
-48 TVREGIDFFPLTVDV
+48 VRDGIDFFPLTVDV

-102 FKEGFRC
+102 FKDGFRC

-121 NENEYDVLALNA
+121 NENEYDILALNA
-133 ASLGLQLAGVPLDS
+133 ASLGLQLAGVPLES
-147 PIGAVRMSLI
+147 AVGAVRMSLI
-157 NDNWVPQ
+157 NDNWVVQ
-164 ASNTELEDSVFDM
+164 ATNTELEESVFDM
-177 VIAGNLNEKGEVDI
+177 VVAGSLNPKGEIDI

-196 GASDNA
+196 GATDNA
-202 FEKIDAG
+202 FNKIDEG
-209 SKAPSEELVADGI
+209 SAAPSENIVADGI
-222 DSSKQ
+222 DMSKE
-227 FISELIAAQAELVS
+227 FISKLIEAQKELVA
-241 KNDVP
+241 KRDVP
-246 VTDWPLVEDFSKEL
+246 EVDWPIIEDYSEEL
-260 KSDIEDSY
+260 KSQISEAFGSDIE
-268 KSEVENITSITDRK
+268 TAMAITDRS
-282 ERSNKQSELEEQ
+282 ERSEKQSSLEDQ
-294 VVEKYINEEEDNTK
+294 AIEKFLDEDDDNTK
-308 AIKLAFKSLVKN
+308 AIKLAFKSIVKN
-320 VVRDRVISGGERLDG
+320 TVRDRVLSGGARLDG
-335 RSPTDIREI
+335 RTPTDIRNI
-344 SAEIGL
+344 SAEINL

-373 GMGRLEQMLDT
+373 GMSRLEQMLDT

-407 YMMRGPKRREI
+407 YPMRGPKRREI

-429 PVIPTKIDFPY
+429 PVIPPKVDFPY

-470 GVPIREHVAGIAMGL
+470 GVPIREHVAGIAMGV
-485 ISKDENYVTLTD
+485 ISKDDTYVTLTD

-526 KIEGLPS
+526 KIEGLPA

-556 TISTPA
+556 TIAEPA

-567 NAPRLETVELPKDK
+567 NAPRLETIELPKDK

-590 KNIRKIEE
+590 KNIKKIEE
-598 ETGVSVE
+598 ETGCSVE

-615 STEEDSLA
+615 STEEEAIA
-623 AAKEMVMLIIDPP
+623 AGKEMVMLIIDPP
-636 EVEVDTDYDGE
+636 EAEVGAEYDGE

-668 HISKFHSEKRVK
+668 HVSRFHSSKRV
-680 NPENVLNIGDK
+680 NNTEAVVSVGDK
-691 IKVHVDSIENGKVS
+691 IKVNVDSIENGKVS
-705 LSLLEDL
+705 LSPVEDL
-712 DIPEESIDTGG
+712 EIPEEAEGG
-723 GNRGNRD
+723 DSKNSRDRKPSRSRNGNRNGRD
-730 SRPRRNDR
+730 KK
-738 SGRGNS
+738 
-744 GRGNSGRGNS
+744 S
-754 DRGNRSSRQ
+754 DNGGKSSN
-763 SDDSSKRKR
+763 RKR
-772 VSFEDEFEKGI
+772 VSFEDEFEKGL

>member
-1 MSVTNVTCKI
+1 MSIDNVKVNI
-11 GDKEIKFE
+11 GNAEIGFE
-19 TGKLALQAPGAVVV
+19 TGKLALQAPGSVVV
-33 TSGDTNVLVTTVANE
+33 TSGDTTVLVTTVANKS
-48 TVREGIDFFPLTVDV
+48 VRDGIDFFPLTVDV

-102 FKEGFRC
+102 FKDGFRC

-121 NENEYDVLALNA
+121 NENEYDILALNA
-133 ASLGLQLAGVPLDS
+133 ASLGLQLAGVPLES
-147 PIGAVRMSLI
+147 AVGAVRMSLI
-157 NDNWVPQ
+157 NDNWVVQ
-164 ASNTELEDSVFDM
+164 ATNTELEESVFDM
-177 VIAGNLNEKGEVDI
+177 VVAGSLNPKGEIDI

-196 GASDNA
+196 GATDNA
-202 FEKIDAG
+202 FNKIDEG
-209 SKAPSEELVADGI
+209 SAAPSENIVADGI
-222 DSSKQ
+222 DMSKE
-227 FISELIAAQAELVS
+227 FISKLIEAQKELVA
-241 KNDVP
+241 KRDVP
-246 VTDWPLVEDFSKEL
+246 EIDWPIIEDYSEEL
-260 KSDIEDSY
+260 KSQISEAFGSDIE
-268 KSEVENITSITDRK
+268 TAMALTDRS
-282 ERSNKQSELEEQ
+282 ERSEKQSELEEQ
-294 VVEKYINEEEDNTK
+294 AVEKFLDEEDDNTK
-308 AIKLAFKSLVKN
+308 AIKLAFKSIVKN
-320 VVRDRVISGGERLDG
+320 TVRDRVLNGGARLDG
-335 RSPTDIREI
+335 RTPTDIRNI
-344 SAEIGL
+344 SAEINL

-373 GMGRLEQMLDT
+373 GMSRLEQMLDT

-407 YMMRGPKRREI
+407 YPMRGPKRREI

-429 PVIPTKIDFPY
+429 PVIPPKVDFPY

-485 ISKDENYVTLTD
+485 ISKDDTYVTLTD

-526 KIEGLPS
+526 KIEGLPA

-556 TISTPA
+556 TIAEPA

-567 NAPRLETVELPKDK
+567 NAPRLETIELPKDK

-590 KNIRKIEE
+590 KNIKKIEE
-598 ETGVSVE
+598 ETGCSVE

-615 STEEDSLA
+615 STEEEAIA
-623 AAKEMVMLIIDPP
+623 AGKEMVMLIIDPP
-636 EVEVDTDYDGE
+636 EAEVGAEYDGE

-668 HISKFHSEKRVK
+668 HVSRFHSSKRV
-680 NPENVLNIGDK
+680 NNTEAVVSVGDK
-691 IKVHVDSIENGKVS
+691 IKVTVDSIENGKVS
-705 LSLLEDL
+705 LSPVEDL
-712 DIPEESIDTGG
+712 EIPEEAEGG
-723 GNRGNRD
+723 DSKNSRDRKPSRSRNGNRNGRD
-730 SRPRRNDR
+730 KK
-738 SGRGNS
+738 
-744 GRGNSGRGNS
+744 S
-754 DRGNRSSRQ
+754 DNGGKSSN
-763 SDDSSKRKR
+763 RKR
-772 VSFEDEFEKGI
+772 VSFEDEFEKGL

>member
-1 MSVTNVTCKI
+1 MSIDNVKVSI
-11 GDKEIKFE
+11 GNSDIAFE
-19 TGKLALQAPGAVVV
+19 TGKLALQAPGSVVV
-33 TSGDTNVLVTTVANE
+33 TSGETNVLVTTVANKS
-48 TVREGIDFFPLTVDV
+48 VREGIDFFPLTVDV

-102 FKEGFRC
+102 FKDGFRC

-121 NENEYDVLALNA
+121 NENEYDILALNA
-133 ASLGLQLAGVPLDS
+133 ASLGLQLAGVPLES
-147 PIGAVRMSLI
+147 AVGAVRMSLI
-157 NDNWVPQ
+157 NDNWVVQ
-164 ASNTELEDSVFDM
+164 ATNTEIEESVFDM
-177 VIAGNLNEKGEVDI
+177 VVAGSLNSKGEVDI

-196 GASDNA
+196 GASDDA
-202 FEKIDAG
+202 FEKIDNG
-209 SKAPSEELVADGI
+209 STAPSENIVADGI
-222 DSSKQ
+222 DLSKEY
-227 FISELIAAQAELVS
+227 ISKLIEAQKELVS
-241 KNDVP
+241 KRDIP
-246 VTDWPLVEDFSKEL
+246 VVDWPIVEDYPEEL
-260 KSDIEDSY
+260 KTKITDEYSEKVDS
-268 KSEVENITSITDRK
+268 ITAITDRS
-282 ERSNKQSELEEQ
+282 ERSEKQSELQDE
-294 VVEKYINEEEDNTK
+294 VIEKFLDDETDNTK
-308 AIKLAFKSLVKN
+308 AIKLAFKSLVKST
-320 VVRDRVISGGERLDG
+320 VRNRVLTGGPRLDG
-335 RSPTDIREI
+335 RTPTDIRNISSEI
-344 SAEIGL
+344 DL

-373 GMGRLEQMLDT
+373 GMSRLEQMLDT

-407 YMMRGPKRREI
+407 YPMRGPKRREI

-429 PVIPTKIDFPY
+429 PVIPPKIDFPY

-485 ISKDENYVTLTD
+485 ISKDDSYVTLTD

-533 DVLRKALNQAMD
+533 DVLRGALNQAMD

-556 TISTPA
+556 TIAEPA

-567 NAPRLETVELPKDK
+567 NAPRLETIELPKDK

-598 ETGVSVE
+598 ETGCSVE

-615 STEEDSLA
+615 STEEDA
-623 AAKEMVMLIIDPP
+623 ITAGKEMVMLIIDPP
-636 EVEVDTDYDGE
+636 EAEVGAEYDGE

-652 TYGAFIN
+652 TYGAFVN

-668 HISKFHSEKRVK
+668 HVSKFHSSKRVNNTEAVVK
-680 NPENVLNIGDK
+680 NGDK
-691 IKVHVDSIENGKVS
+691 IKVKVDSIENGKVS
-705 LSLLEDL
+705 LSPVEDL
-712 DIPEESIDTGG
+712 DIPDDAVGESKGKSGD
-723 GNRGNRD
+723 RKP
-730 SRPRRNDR
+730 SRPRNGNRNNR
-738 SGRGNS
+738 SGKKPEN
-744 GRGNSGRGNS
+744 NK
-754 DRGNRSSRQ
+754 SS
-763 SDDSSKRKR
+763 SRKR
-772 VSFEDEFEKGI
+772 VSFEDEFEKGL

>member
-1 MSVTNVTCKI
+1 MTVNNVKVTI
-11 GDKEIKFE
+11 GNSEITFE
-19 TGKLALQAPGAVVV
+19 TGKLALQAPGSVVV
-33 TSGDTNVLVTTVANE
+33 TSGETNVLVTSVANKS
-48 TVREGIDFFPLTVDV
+48 VRDGIDFFPLTVDV
-63 EERMYSA
+63 EERMYAA

-82 RQTEKAILACRLID
+82 RQTEKAILASRLID

-102 FKEGFRC
+102 FKDGFRC

-121 NENEYDVLALNA
+121 NENEYDILALNA
-133 ASLGLQLAGVPLDS
+133 ASLGLQLAGVPLES
-147 PIGAVRMSLI
+147 PVGAVRMSLI
-157 NDNWVPQ
+157 SDQWVAQ
-164 ASNTELEDSVFDM
+164 ATNTELEESVFDM
-177 VIAGNLNEKGEVDI
+177 VVAGSLNTSDQIDI

-196 GASDNA
+196 GANESS
-202 FEKIDAG
+202 FSKIDEG
-209 SKAPSEELVADGI
+209 SLAPSENVVADGI
-222 DSSKQ
+222 DLSKDYIMQ
-227 FISELIAAQAELVS
+227 LIKAQKELVS
-241 KNDVP
+241 QREVP
-246 VTDWPLVEDFSKEL
+246 QIEWPLVEDYPQEL
-260 KSDIEDSY
+260 LDAVTQEFQTNVED
-268 KSEVENITSITDRK
+268 VVAITDRS
-282 ERSNKQSELEEQ
+282 ERSEAQKSLEAE
-294 VVEKYINEEEDNTK
+294 VIEKFLDSEEDNSGT
-308 AIKLAFKSLVKN
+308 IKSAFKSLVKST
-320 VVRDRVISGGERLDG
+320 VRGRVISGGPRLDG
-335 RSPTDIREI
+335 RTPTDIRNI
-344 SAEIGL
+344 TAEINL
-350 LPTVHGSSLFL
+350 LPKVHGSAMFL

-373 GMGRLEQMLDT
+373 GMSRLEQMLDT

-407 YMMRGPKRREI
+407 YPMRGPKRREI

-429 PVIPTKIDFPY
+429 PVVPPKVDFPY
-440 TIRVVSE
+440 TIRLVSE

-485 ISKDENYVTLTD
+485 ISKDGEYVTLTD

-556 TISTPA
+556 TISEPA

-567 NAPRLETVELPKDK
+567 NAPRLETIELPKDK

-590 KNIRKIEE
+590 KNIKKIEE
-598 ETGVSVE
+598 ETGCTVE

-615 STEEDSLA
+615 STEEDSIA
-623 AAKEMVMLIIDPP
+623 VAKEMVMLIIDPP
-636 EVEVDTDYDGE
+636 EAEVGE
-647 VVSVA
+647 EYEGEIVSVA
-652 TYGAFIN
+652 SYGAFVN

-668 HISKFHSEKRVK
+668 HVSKFHSSKRVGDVEK
-680 NPENVLNIGDK
+680 VVSVGDK
-691 IKVHVDSIENGKVS
+691 LVVKVDSIEKGKVS
-705 LSLLEDL
+705 LSPKEDL
-712 DIPEESIDTGG
+712 EIPEDAVSEGKSDSK
-723 GNRGNRD
+723 RGKPSNDRG
-730 SRPRRNDR
+730 RNNRRNGSKP
-738 SGRGNS
+738 SGNGN
-744 GRGNSGRGNS
+744 
-754 DRGNRSSRQ
+754 Q
-763 SDDSSKRKR
+763 KRKR
-772 VSFEDEFEKGI
+772 VSFEDEFEKGL

>member
-1 MSVTNVTCKI
+1 MSIDNVKVDI
-11 GDKEIKFE
+11 GKAEIGFE
-19 TGKLALQAPGAVVV
+19 TGKLALQAPGSVVV
-33 TSGDTNVLVTTVANE
+33 TSGDTTVLVTTVANKS
-48 TVREGIDFFPLTVDV
+48 VRDGIDFFPLTVDV

-102 FKEGFRC
+102 FKDGFRC

-121 NENEYDVLALNA
+121 NENEYDILALNA
-133 ASLGLQLAGVPLDS
+133 ASLGLQLAGVPLES
-147 PIGAVRMSLI
+147 AVGAVRMSLI
-157 NDNWVPQ
+157 NDNWVVQ
-164 ASNTELEDSVFDM
+164 ATNSELEDSVFDM
-177 VIAGNLNEKGEVDI
+177 VVAGSLNPKGEIDI

-196 GASDNA
+196 GATDNA
-202 FEKIDAG
+202 FAKIDEG
-209 SKAPSEELVADGI
+209 SAAPSENIVADGI
-222 DSSKQ
+222 DMSKE
-227 FISELIAAQAELVS
+227 FIAKLIEAQKELVA
-241 KNDVP
+241 KKDVP
-246 VTDWPLVEDFSKEL
+246 EIDWPIIEDYSEEL
-260 KSDIEDSY
+260 KSQISEAFGSDIEAAMA
-268 KSEVENITSITDRK
+268 ITDRA
-282 ERSNKQSELEEQ
+282 ERSEKQSELQEQ
-294 VVEKYINEEEDNTK
+294 AVEKFLDEEDDNTK
-308 AIKLAFKSLVKN
+308 AIKLAFKSIVKN
-320 VVRDRVISGGERLDG
+320 TVRDRVLSGGARLDG
-335 RSPTDIREI
+335 RTPTDIRNI
-344 SAEIGL
+344 SAEINL

-373 GMGRLEQMLDT
+373 GMSRLEQMLDT

-407 YMMRGPKRREI
+407 YPMRGPKRREI

-429 PVIPTKIDFPY
+429 PVVPPKIDFPY

-454 TSQASVC
+454 TSHASVC

-485 ISKDENYVTLTD
+485 ISKDDTYVTLTD

-526 KIEGLPS
+526 KIEGLPA

-556 TISTPA
+556 TIAEPA

-567 NAPRLETVELPKDK
+567 NAPRLETIELPKDK

-590 KNIRKIEE
+590 KNIKKIEE
-598 ETGVSVE
+598 ETGCSVE

-615 STEEDSLA
+615 STEEEAIA
-623 AAKEMVMLIIDPP
+623 AGKEMVMMIIDPP
-636 EVEVDTDYDGE
+636 EAEVGAEYDGE
-647 VVSVA
+647 IVSVA
-652 TYGAFIN
+652 TYGAFVN

-668 HISKFHSEKRVK
+668 HVSKFHSSKRV
-680 NPENVLNIGDK
+680 NNTEAVVSVGDK
-691 IKVHVDSIENGKVS
+691 VKVKVDSIENGKVS
-705 LSLLEDL
+705 LSPVEDL
-712 DIPEESIDTGG
+712 EVPDNAVGDGNSKSNDRRPPRNKSNNRN
-723 GNRGNRD
+723 NRGERKPKN
-730 SRPRRNDR
+730 
-738 SGRGNS
+738 GGK
-744 GRGNSGRGNS
+744 
-754 DRGNRSSRQ
+754 SSN
-763 SDDSSKRKR
+763 RKR
-772 VSFEDEFEKGI
+772 VSFEDEFEKGL

>member
-1 MSVTNVTCKI
+1 MSIDNVKVNI
-11 GDKEIKFE
+11 GNAEIGFE
-19 TGKLALQAPGAVVV
+19 TGKLALQAPGSVVV
-33 TSGDTNVLVTTVANE
+33 TSGDTTVLVTTVSNKS
-48 TVREGIDFFPLTVDV
+48 VRDGIDFFPLTVDV

-102 FKEGFRC
+102 FKDGFRC

-121 NENEYDVLALNA
+121 NENEYDILALNA
-133 ASLGLQLAGVPLDS
+133 ASLGLQLAGVPLES
-147 PIGAVRMSLI
+147 AVGAVRMSLI
-157 NDNWVPQ
+157 NDNWVVQ
-164 ASNTELEDSVFDM
+164 ATNTELEESVFDM
-177 VIAGNLNEKGEVDI
+177 VVAGSLNPKGEIDI

-196 GASDNA
+196 GATDNA
-202 FEKIDAG
+202 FNKIDEG
-209 SKAPSEELVADGI
+209 SAAPSENIVADGI
-222 DSSKQ
+222 DMSKE
-227 FISELIAAQAELVS
+227 FISKLIEAQKELVA
-241 KNDVP
+241 KRDVP
-246 VTDWPLVEDFSKEL
+246 EIDWPIIEDYPEEL
-260 KSDIEDSY
+260 KSQI
-268 KSEVENITSITDRK
+268 SEAFGSDVEAAMAITDRS
-282 ERSNKQSELEEQ
+282 ERSEKQSALEEQ
-294 VVEKYINEEEDNTK
+294 AVEKFLDEEDDNTK
-308 AIKLAFKSLVKN
+308 AIKLAFKSIVKN
-320 VVRDRVISGGERLDG
+320 TVRDRVLSGGARLDG
-335 RSPTDIREI
+335 RTPTDIRNI
-344 SAEIGL
+344 SAEINL

-373 GMGRLEQMLDT
+373 GMSRLEQMLDT

-407 YMMRGPKRREI
+407 YPMRGPKRREI

-429 PVIPTKIDFPY
+429 PVIPPKIDFPY

-485 ISKDENYVTLTD
+485 ISKDDTYVTLTD

-526 KIEGLPS
+526 KIEGLPA

-556 TISTPA
+556 TIAQPA

-567 NAPRLETVELPKDK
+567 NAPRLETIELPKDK

-590 KNIRKIEE
+590 KNIKKIEE
-598 ETGVSVE
+598 ETGCSVE

-615 STEEDSLA
+615 STEEEAIA
-623 AAKEMVMLIIDPP
+623 AGKEMVMLIIDPP
-636 EVEVDTDYDGE
+636 EAEVGAQYDGE

-668 HISKFHSEKRVK
+668 HVSKFHSSKRV
-680 NPENVLNIGDK
+680 NNTEAVVSVGDK
-691 IKVHVDSIENGKVS
+691 IKVNVDSIENGKVS
-705 LSLLEDL
+705 LSPVEDL
-712 DIPEESIDTGG
+712 EIPEEAEGG
-723 GNRGNRD
+723 DSKNSRDRKPSRSRNGNRNGNR
-730 SRPRRNDR
+730 N
-738 SGRGNS
+738 GRDKK
-744 GRGNSGRGNS
+744 S
-754 DRGNRSSRQ
+754 DNGGKSSN
-763 SDDSSKRKR
+763 RKR
-772 VSFEDEFEKGI
+772 VSFEDEFEKGL